1 MKRLI
6 ALFLTLALLVSCVP
20 AALAAEDEVP
30 EETPALLE
38 QYEAEEETTE
48 TTEESTEAE
57 PVVTEATEEATEAAT
72 EATEAATEATTEAT
86 EATEAATEATEEA
99 TEATTEAT
107 EVTEETTEAT
117 TEETTE
123 EATEETSALLEEEE
137 PEEVPEEEEEEQDPA
152 MAMLKGLT
160 TETEK
165 AWSDAPTNVYVKQ
178 TAAKKLYI
186 SWDASRYAS
195 SFVVYEVKYNSYG
208 EATGVKKVG
217 TTNSTSIT
225 ITVSRGTHVY
235 GIFPCSR
242 TGGKG
247 DLGDPAIAAYNV
259 TTQNWRKAPAITAQ
273 QDTER
278 ENRIIVKC
286 KFVNDAVGYLL
297 SVNGNTYFF
306 DNDGVIIKEKCEIKN
321 EDAPKA
327 EFSEPVIEKA
337 GFNGFR
343 LAVTFTDMDKF
354 TSYPL
359 EVTGAAIGV
368 VDSKNNL
375 DYGKLAKTV
384 KVKMTPQWV
393 KAPKLT
399 VQQSSSVEPK
409 VRLWVKFTGE
419 PDYINIYEG
428 KNYLGCVSVD
438 EDDYGDGVGI
448 TVDAGTTGSHSYK
461 VIPSAD
467 QYGRET
473 FGKAS
478 AAKKVNVKIKWM
490 TDKIKV
496 TARETEAGK
505 VSLSWVPMDGIS
517 EYEVWYKVGKNPEQ
531 QVGNGTTSYS
541 YMNISGVQRGV
552 KYTFT
557 VKPVYNGK
565 VGKGGS
571 VTITPKLKDQRPTYR
586 ALLIGN
592 TYGGDLPGCDRDARS
607 MASLLGTMTATPYKV
622 TTKLDVTASTIKS
635 SIASAFSGAQS
646 TDVSL
651 FYYSGHGATNTGKLV
666 GTNNTYLS
674 FSELRTALDKIPGDK
689 IVILDSCYSGNAIN
703 KSEGEA
709 TEADMEAYVNAA
721 MEAFSNEA
729 MSKSGELA
737 AGRYY
742 VMTACRK
749 TQTSASITKYSG
761 ESYGLF
767 TNCFEQACGWDELN
781 SSRLSMSADANG
793 DGKVTLSEAYNKT
806 DALVKQFKKNNSYLD
821 IEQITAVNPASSS
834 FVLFGRK

>member
-1 MKRLI
+1 MKRFI

-38 QYEAEEETTE
+38 EYEAEEETTE

-57 PVVTEATEEATEAAT
+57 PVVTEAAGEATEAAT
-72 EATEAATEATTEAT
+72 EATEAATEAT

-99 TEATTEAT
+99 TEAATEAT

-137 PEEVPEEEEEEQDPA
+137 PEEEPEEEEEELDPA

-178 TAAKKLYI
+178 TAANKLYI
-186 SWDASRYAS
+186 SWNASRYAS

-208 EATGVKKVG
+208 QATGVKKVG
-217 TTNSTSIT
+217 ATNSTSIT

-247 DLGDPAIAAYNV
+247 DLGNPVKFKV
-259 TTQNWRKAPAITAQ
+259 TTAAQNWRKAPTITAK
-273 QDTER
+273 QDTVN
-278 ENRIIVKC
+278 ENTVVVSC
-286 KFVNDAVGYLL
+286 KFVDDAVAYQLEI
-297 SVNGNTYFF
+297 
-306 DNDGVIIKEKCEIKN
+306 DGSIYKFNSAGAIVKEECVIKD
-321 EDAPKA
+321 DAP
-327 EFSEPVIEKA
+327 EVEISEPVIDKA
-337 GFNGFR
+337 TFKGFT
-343 LAVTFTDMDKF
+343 LHLTFSNMDKF
-354 TSYPL
+354 TSYPVD
-359 EVTGAAIGV
+359 VTGAAVGV
-368 VDSKNNL
+368 VDSNGTREC
-375 DYGKLAKTV
+375 GKQAKTV

-399 VQQSSSVEPK
+399 VRQSSSVEPK
-409 VRLWVKFTGE
+409 VRLWVDFTGE
-419 PDYINIYEG
+419 PDYLNIYEG
-428 KNYLGCVSVD
+428 KNYLFYVDVS
-438 EDDYGDGVGI
+438 EDSYGNGMGI
-448 TVDAGTTGSHSYK
+448 TLDAGTTGSHSYK
-461 VIPSAD
+461 VIPSSN

-496 TARETEAGK
+496 TAKETQAGK

-531 QVGNGTTSYS
+531 QIGNGTTSYS

-571 VTITPKLKDQRPTYR
+571 VTITPKLKTQGPTYR

-592 TYGGDLPGCDRDARS
+592 TYGGDLPGCDRDANS

-622 TTKLDVTASTIKS
+622 TKKLNASASTIKS
-635 SIASAFSGAQS
+635 SISSAFSGATS

-651 FYYSGHGATNTGKLV
+651 FYYSGHGVSTSGSLV
-666 GTNNTYLS
+666 GNDYSTLS
-674 FSELRTALDKIPGDK
+674 FSELRSALDRIPGDK

-703 KSEGEA
+703 KGSESEV

-721 MEAFSNEA
+721 MEAFSNDEIE
-729 MSKSGELA
+729 KSGELA
-737 AGRYY
+737 SGRYY

-749 TQTSASITKYSG
+749 DQTSLSVSSNSGKYV
-761 ESYGLF
+761 GLF
-767 TNCFEQACGWDELN
+767 TYCFEQACGWDELN
-781 SSRLSMSADANG
+781 NRRLNMSADSNG
-793 DGKVTLSEAYNKT
+793 NKKITLNEAFQKT
-806 DALVKQFKKNNSYLD
+806 SSLVKSIRPNGQV
-821 IEQITAVNPASSS
+821 TRVNPEYSS

>member
-1 MKRLI
+1 MKRFI

-38 QYEAEEETTE
+38 EYEAEEETTE

-57 PVVTEATEEATEAAT
+57 PVVTEAAGEATEAAT
-72 EATEAATEATTEAT
+72 EATEAATEAT

-99 TEATTEAT
+99 TEAATEAT
-107 EVTEETTEAT
+107 EVTEETAEAT

-137 PEEVPEEEEEEQDPA
+137 PEEEPEEEEEELDPA

-165 AWSDAPTNVYVKQ
+165 AWSDAPTNVYMKQ
-178 TAAKKLYI
+178 TAANKLYI

-208 EATGVKKVG
+208 QATGVKKVG
-217 TTNSTSIT
+217 ATNSTSIT
-225 ITVSRGTHVY
+225 ITVSKGAHVY

-242 TGGKG
+242 AGGKG
-247 DLGDPAIAAYNV
+247 DLGDPAVAAYNV
-259 TTQNWRKAPAITAQ
+259 TTQNWRKAPTITAQ
-273 QDTER
+273 QDTAY
-278 ENRIIVKC
+278 ENTIIVKC
-286 KFVNDAVGYLL
+286 KYVNDAVGYIL
-297 SVNGNTYFF
+297 NIAGNLYVY
-306 DNDGVIIKEKCEIKN
+306 DADGDIVEDKCVIQ
-321 EDAPKA
+321 EDAPKIVID
-327 EFSEPVIEKA
+327 EVDESETEKA
-337 GFNGFR
+337 AFSGF
-343 LAVTFTDMDKF
+343 VKSYTFVGDKF
-354 TSYPL
+354 TDYIVSL
-359 EVTGAAIGV
+359 TGVAVGV
-368 VDSKNNL
+368 VDGEGSL
-375 DYGKLAKTV
+375 DYGKEAKTV

-531 QVGNGTTSYS
+531 QIGNGTTSYS

-571 VTITPKLKDQRPTYR
+571 VTITPKLKASAQRPTYR

-651 FYYSGHGATNTGKLV
+651 FYYSGHGVSTSGSLV
-666 GTNNTYLS
+666 GTNRTYLS
-674 FSELRTALDKIPGDK
+674 FSELRKALDKIPGDK

-703 KSEGEA
+703 KSEGEV

-721 MEAFSNEA
+721 MEAFSNDAVE
-729 MSKSGELA
+729 KSGELA
-737 AGRYY
+737 SGRYY

-749 TQTSASITKYSG
+749 DQESLTVSIDGGYV
-761 ESYGLF
+761 GLF
-767 TNCFEQACGWDELN
+767 TYCFEQACGWDELN
-781 SSRLSMSADANG
+781 SSRLSMSADSNG
-793 DGKVTLSEAYNKT
+793 DKKITLNEAYNKT
-806 DALVKQFKKNNSYLD
+806 SALVKSIRPNGQV
-821 IEQITAVNPASSS
+821 TRVNPEYSS

>member
-1 MKRLI
+1 MKRFI

-38 QYEAEEETTE
+38 EYEAEEETTE

-57 PVVTEATEEATEAAT
+57 PVVTEATEGATEAAT
-72 EATEAATEATTEAT
+72 EATEAATEATEAT
-86 EATEAATEATEEA
+86 EAVTEATEEA
-99 TEATTEAT
+99 TEAATEAT

-123 EATEETSALLEEEE
+123 ATTEETSALLEEEE
-137 PEEVPEEEEEEQDPA
+137 PEEEPEEEEEELDPA

-165 AWSDAPTNVYVKQ
+165 AWSDAPTNVYMKQ
-178 TAAKKLYI
+178 TAANKLYI

-208 EATGVKKVG
+208 QATGVKKVG
-217 TTNSTSIT
+217 ATNSTSIT
-225 ITVSRGTHVY
+225 ITVSKGAHVY

-247 DLGDPAIAAYNV
+247 DLGDPAVAAYNV
-259 TTQNWRKAPAITAQ
+259 TTQNWRKAPTITAQ

-297 SVNGNTYFF
+297 SVNGNTYLF

-409 VRLWVKFTGE
+409 VRLRVDFTGE

-428 KNYLGCVSVD
+428 KNYLGRVSVD
-438 EDDYGDGVGI
+438 NGDYGNGVGI
-448 TVDAGTTGSHSYK
+448 ILDAGTTGSHSYK
-461 VIPSAD
+461 VIPSSN

-496 TARETEAGK
+496 TAKETQAGK
-505 VSLSWVPMDGIS
+505 VSLSWVPIDGIS

-541 YMNISGVQRGV
+541 YMNISGVHSGV

-571 VTITPKLKDQRPTYR
+571 VSITPKLKAGAQSPTYR

-592 TYGGDLPGCDRDARS
+592 TYGGDLPGCDRDAKS

-651 FYYSGHGATNTGKLV
+651 FYYSGHGVSTSGSLV
-666 GTNNTYLS
+666 GTNSTYLS
-674 FSELRTALDKIPGDK
+674 FSELRKALDKIPGDK

-703 KSEGEA
+703 KGSESEV

-721 MEAFSNEA
+721 MEAFSNDEIE
-729 MSKSGELA
+729 KSGELA
-737 AGRYY
+737 SGRYY

-749 TQTSASITKYSG
+749 DQTSLSVSSNSGKYV
-761 ESYGLF
+761 GLF
-767 TNCFEQACGWDELN
+767 TYCFEQACGWDELN
-781 SSRLSMSADANG
+781 SSRLSMSADSNG
-793 DGKVTLSEAYNKT
+793 DKKITLNEAYNKT
-806 DALVKQFKKNNSYLD
+806 SALVKS
-821 IEQITAVNPASSS
+821 IEPNGQVTRVNPEYSSL
-834 FVLFGRK
+834 VLFGRK

>member
-6 ALFLTLALLVSCVP
+6 AFFLTLALLVSCVP

-38 QYEAEEETTE
+38 EYEAEAETTEATEEPTEAVPAVTEAAEEATEAPTEATEAATEATE
-48 TTEESTEAE
+48 TTEAA
-57 PVVTEATEEATEAAT
+57 TEATEEATEAAT
-72 EATEAATEATTEAT
+72 EATE
-86 EATEAATEATEEA
+86 
-99 TEATTEAT
+99 
-107 EVTEETTEAT
+107 VTEETTEAT
-117 TEETTE
+117 VEETTE

-137 PEEVPEEEEEEQDPA
+137 PDEEPDPT
-152 MAMLKGLT
+152 MAMLKSLT

-165 AWSDAPTNVYVKQ
+165 AWSDAPTNVYMKQ
-178 TAAKKLYI
+178 TAANKLYF
-186 SWDASRYAS
+186 SWDASAYAS
-195 SFVVYEVKYNSYG
+195 SFLIYEVKYNSYG

-217 TTNSTSIT
+217 VTNNRSVT
-225 ITVSRGTHVY
+225 ITVSKGTHVY

-242 TGGKG
+242 AGGKG
-247 DLGDPAIAAYNV
+247 STGDPAVAAYNV
-259 TTQNWRKAPAITAQ
+259 TTQNWRKAPTITAQ
-273 QDTER
+273 QDTVY
-278 ENRIIVKC
+278 ENTVIVKC

-297 SVNGNTYFF
+297 SVDDNVYVF
-306 DNDGVIIKEKCEIKN
+306 DSDGAIVKEKCEIKN

-327 EFSEPVIEKA
+327 EFSEPVIDKA
-337 GFNGFR
+337 AFDGFR

-354 TSYPL
+354 TEYPL
-359 EVTGAAIGV
+359 EVSGAAIGV
-368 VDSKNNL
+368 VDSENNL

-409 VRLWVKFTGE
+409 VRLWVDFTGE

-428 KNYLGCVSVD
+428 KNYLGYVDVS
-438 EDDYGDGVGI
+438 EDNYGSGI
-448 TVDAGTTGSHSYK
+448 SITLDAGTTGSHSYK
-461 VIPSAD
+461 VIPSSN
-467 QYGRET
+467 QYGREA

-478 AAKKVNVKIKWM
+478 ATKKVNVKIKWM

-496 TARETEAGK
+496 TAKETEVGK

-517 EYEVWYKVGKNPEQ
+517 EYEVWYKVGKYEAKIDNT
-531 QVGNGTTSYS
+531 NYT
-541 YMNISGVQRGV
+541 YMNISGVERGT

-571 VTITPKLKDQRPTYR
+571 VTITPKLKAQGPTYR

-592 TYGGDLPGCDRDARS
+592 TYDGDLPGCDRDAKS

-635 SIASAFSGAQS
+635 SISSAFSGAKEG
-646 TDVSL
+646 DVSL
-651 FYYSGHGATNTGKLV
+651 FYYSGHGVTNTGKLV
-666 GTNNTYLS
+666 GTNSTYLS
-674 FSELRTALDKIPGDK
+674 FAELRTALDKIPGDK

-721 MEAFSNEA
+721 MEAFSNNVT
-729 MSKSGELA
+729 SKSGELA
-737 AGRYY
+737 SGKYY

-749 TQTSASITKYSG
+749 TQTSASISESSG
-761 ESYGLF
+761 KSYGLF
-767 TNCFEQACGWDELN
+767 TKCFEQACGWDELN

-793 DGKVTLSEAYNKT
+793 DGKVTLNEAYNKT
-806 DALVKQFKKNNSYLD
+806 DALVKQYKSSHSYLD
-821 IEQITAVNPASSS
+821 IEQVTAVNPTSSS

>member
-1 MKRLI
+1 MKRFI

-38 QYEAEEETTE
+38 EYEAEEETTE

-57 PVVTEATEEATEAAT
+57 PVVTEAAGEATEAAT
-72 EATEAATEATTEAT
+72 EATEAATEAT

-99 TEATTEAT
+99 TEAATEAT

-137 PEEVPEEEEEEQDPA
+137 PEEEPEEEEEELDPA

-178 TAAKKLYI
+178 TAANKLYI

-208 EATGVKKVG
+208 QATGVKKVG
-217 TTNSTSIT
+217 ATNSTSIT
-225 ITVSRGTHVY
+225 ITVSRGAHVY

-247 DLGDPAIAAYNV
+247 DLGDPAVAAYNV
-259 TTQNWRKAPAITAQ
+259 TTQNWRKAPTITAQ
-273 QDTER
+273 QDTAY
-278 ENRIIVKC
+278 ENTIIVKC
-286 KFVNDAVGYLL
+286 KYVNDAVGYIL
-297 SVNGNTYFF
+297 NIAGNLYVY
-306 DNDGVIIKEKCEIKN
+306 DADGDIVEDKCVIQEDTPKIVIN
-321 EDAPKA
+321 EVD
-327 EFSEPVIEKA
+327 ESETEKA
-337 GFNGFR
+337 AFSGF
-343 LAVTFTDMDKF
+343 VKSYTFVGDKF
-354 TSYPL
+354 TDYIVS
-359 EVTGAAIGV
+359 VTGVAVGV
-368 VDSKNNL
+368 VDGEGSL
-375 DYGKLAKTV
+375 DYGKEAKTV

-399 VQQSSSVEPK
+399 VRQSSSVEPK
-409 VRLWVKFTGE
+409 VRLWVEFTGE

-438 EDDYGDGVGI
+438 KDDYGDGVGI

-571 VTITPKLKDQRPTYR
+571 VTITPKLKTQGPTYR

-592 TYGGDLPGCDRDARS
+592 TYGGDLPGCDRDAES

-651 FYYSGHGATNTGKLV
+651 FYYSGHGVSTSGSLV
-666 GTNNTYLS
+666 GTNRTYLS
-674 FSELRTALDKIPGDK
+674 FSELRKALDKIPGDK

-703 KSEGEA
+703 KSEGEV

-721 MEAFSNEA
+721 MEAFSNDAVE
-729 MSKSGELA
+729 KSGELA
-737 AGRYY
+737 SGRYY

-749 TQTSASITKYSG
+749 DQKSLTVPIDG
-761 ESYGLF
+761 EYVGLF
-767 TNCFEQACGWDELN
+767 TCCFEQACGWDEPN
-781 SSRLSMSADANG
+781 SSRLSMSADSNG
-793 DGKVTLSEAYNKT
+793 DKKITLNEAYNKT
-806 DALVKQFKKNNSYLD
+806 SALVKSIRPNGQV
-821 IEQITAVNPASSS
+821 TRVNPEGSS

>member
-38 QYEAEEETTE
+38 EYEAEEETTE

-57 PVVTEATEEATEAAT
+57 PVVTEATEGATEAAT
-72 EATEAATEATTEAT
+72 EATEAATEAT

-99 TEATTEAT
+99 TEAATEAT

-137 PEEVPEEEEEEQDPA
+137 PEEVPEEEEEELDPA

-178 TAAKKLYI
+178 TAANKLYI

-208 EATGVKKVG
+208 QATGVKKVG
-217 TTNSTSIT
+217 ATNSTSIT

-247 DLGDPAIAAYNV
+247 DLGNPVQFKV
-259 TTQNWRKAPAITAQ
+259 TTSAQNWRKAPTITAK
-273 QDTER
+273 QDTVN
-278 ENRIIVKC
+278 ENTVVVSC
-286 KFVNDAVGYLL
+286 KFVDDAVAYQLEI
-297 SVNGNTYFF
+297 
-306 DNDGVIIKEKCEIKN
+306 DGSIYKFNSAGAMVKEECVIKD
-321 EDAPKA
+321 DAP
-327 EFSEPVIEKA
+327 EVEISEPVIDKA
-337 GFNGFR
+337 TFKGFT
-343 LAVTFTDMDKF
+343 LHLTFSNMDKF
-354 TSYPL
+354 TSYPVD
-359 EVTGAAIGV
+359 VTGAAVGV
-368 VDSKNNL
+368 VDSNGTREC
-375 DYGKLAKTV
+375 GKQAKTI

-409 VRLWVKFTGE
+409 VRLWVDFTGE

-428 KNYLGCVSVD
+428 KNYLCCVPVD
-438 EDDYGDGVGI
+438 EDDYGDGIGI
-448 TVDAGTTGSHSYK
+448 ILDAGTTGSHSYK
-461 VIPSAD
+461 VIPSSN

-496 TARETEAGK
+496 TAKETQAGK

-571 VTITPKLKDQRPTYR
+571 VTITPKLKTQGPTYR

-592 TYGGDLPGCDRDARS
+592 TYGGDLPGCDRDANS
-607 MASLLGTMTATPYKV
+607 MASLLGTMTATPYKI
-622 TTKLDVTASTIKS
+622 TKKLNASASTIKS
-635 SIASAFSGAQS
+635 SISSAFSGATS

-651 FYYSGHGATNTGKLV
+651 FYYSGHGVSTSGSLV
-666 GTNNTYLS
+666 GNDYSTLS
-674 FSELRTALDKIPGDK
+674 FSELRSALDRIPGDK

-703 KSEGEA
+703 KGSESEV

-721 MEAFSNEA
+721 MEAFSNDEIE
-729 MSKSGELA
+729 KSGELA
-737 AGRYY
+737 SGRYY

-749 TQTSASITKYSG
+749 DQTSLSVSSNSGKYV
-761 ESYGLF
+761 GLF
-767 TNCFEQACGWDELN
+767 TYCFEQACGWDELN
-781 SSRLSMSADANG
+781 NRRLNMSADSNG
-793 DGKVTLSEAYNKT
+793 NKKITLNEAFQKT
-806 DALVKQFKKNNSYLD
+806 SSLVKSIRPNGQV
-821 IEQITAVNPASSS
+821 TRVNPEYSS

>member
-1 MKRLI
+1 MKRFI

-38 QYEAEEETTE
+38 EYEAEEETTE

-57 PVVTEATEEATEAAT
+57 PVVTEAAGEATEVAT
-72 EATEAATEATTEAT
+72 EATEAATEAA

-99 TEATTEAT
+99 TEAATEAT

-117 TEETTE
+117 AEETTE

-137 PEEVPEEEEEEQDPA
+137 PEEEPEEEEEELDPA

-165 AWSDAPTNVYVKQ
+165 AWSDAPTNVYMKQ
-178 TAAKKLYI
+178 TAANKLYI

-208 EATGVKKVG
+208 QATGVKKVG
-217 TTNSTSIT
+217 ATNSTSIT

-247 DLGDPAIAAYNV
+247 DLGDPAVAAYNV
-259 TTQNWRKAPAITAQ
+259 TTQNWRKAPTITAQ
-273 QDTER
+273 QDTAY
-278 ENRIIVKC
+278 ENTIIVKC
-286 KFVNDAVGYLL
+286 KYVNDAVGYIL
-297 SVNGNTYFF
+297 NIAGNLYVY
-306 DNDGVIIKEKCEIKN
+306 DADGDIVEDKCVIQ
-321 EDAPKA
+321 EDTPKIVID
-327 EFSEPVIEKA
+327 EVDESETEKA
-337 GFNGFR
+337 AFSGF
-343 LAVTFTDMDKF
+343 VKSYTFVGDKF
-354 TSYPL
+354 TDYIVS
-359 EVTGAAIGV
+359 VTGVAVGV
-368 VDSKNNL
+368 VDGEGSL
-375 DYGKLAKTV
+375 DYGKEAKTV

-399 VQQSSSVEPK
+399 VRQSSSVEPK
-409 VRLWVKFTGE
+409 VRLWVDFTGE

-428 KNYLGCVSVD
+428 KNYLCCVPVD
-438 EDDYGDGVGI
+438 EDDYGDGIGI
-448 TVDAGTTGSHSYK
+448 ILDAGTTGSHSYK
-461 VIPSAD
+461 AIPSAY

-496 TARETEAGK
+496 TAKETEAGK

-517 EYEVWYKVGKNPEQ
+517 EYQVWYKVGKNPEQ

-571 VTITPKLKDQRPTYR
+571 VTITPKLKTQGPTYR

-592 TYGGDLPGCDRDARS
+592 TYGGDLPGCDRDAES

-651 FYYSGHGATNTGKLV
+651 FYYSGHGVSTSGSLV
-666 GTNNTYLS
+666 GTNSTYLS
-674 FSELRTALDKIPGDK
+674 FSELRKALDKIPGDK

-703 KSEGEA
+703 KSEGEV

-721 MEAFSNEA
+721 MEAFSNDAVE
-729 MSKSGELA
+729 KSGELA
-737 AGRYY
+737 SGRYY

-749 TQTSASITKYSG
+749 DQKSLTVSIDG
-761 ESYGLF
+761 EYVGLF
-767 TNCFEQACGWDELN
+767 TYCFEQACGWDEPN
-781 SSRLSMSADANG
+781 SSRLSMSADSNG
-793 DGKVTLSEAYNKT
+793 DKKITLNEAYNKT
-806 DALVKQFKKNNSYLD
+806 SALVKSIRPNGQV
-821 IEQITAVNPASSS
+821 TRVNPEGSS

>member
-1 MKRLI
+1 MKRFI

-38 QYEAEEETTE
+38 EYEAEEETTE

-57 PVVTEATEEATEAAT
+57 PVVTEAAGEATEAAT
-72 EATEAATEATTEAT
+72 EATEAATEAT

-99 TEATTEAT
+99 TEAATEAT

-137 PEEVPEEEEEEQDPA
+137 PEEEPEEEEEELDPA
-152 MAMLKGLT
+152 MAMLRGLT

-178 TAAKKLYI
+178 TAANKLYI

-217 TTNSTSIT
+217 ATNSTSIT

-247 DLGDPAIAAYNV
+247 KLGNPVKFKV
-259 TTQNWRKAPAITAQ
+259 TTAAQNWRKAPTITAK
-273 QDTER
+273 QDTVN
-278 ENRIIVKC
+278 ENTVVVSC
-286 KFVNDAVGYLL
+286 KFVDDAVAYQLEI
-297 SVNGNTYFF
+297 
-306 DNDGVIIKEKCEIKN
+306 DGSIYKFNSAGAIVKEECVIKD
-321 EDAPKA
+321 DAP
-327 EFSEPVIEKA
+327 EVEISEPVIDKA
-337 GFNGFR
+337 TFKGFT
-343 LAVTFTDMDKF
+343 LHLTFSNMDKF
-354 TSYPL
+354 TDYTVD
-359 EVTGAAIGV
+359 VTGEAVGV
-368 VDSKNNL
+368 VDSNGIREC
-375 DYGKLAKTV
+375 GKQAKTI

-399 VQQSSSVEPK
+399 VRQSSSVEPK
-409 VRLWVKFTGE
+409 VRLWVDFTGE
-419 PDYINIYEG
+419 PDYLNIYEG
-428 KNYLGCVSVD
+428 KNYLFYVDVS
-438 EDDYGDGVGI
+438 EDSYGNGMGI
-448 TVDAGTTGSHSYK
+448 TLDAGTTGSHSYK
-461 VIPSAD
+461 VIPSSN

-496 TARETEAGK
+496 TAKETQAGK

-517 EYEVWYKVGKNPEQ
+517 EYQVWCKVGKNPEQ
-531 QVGNGTTSYS
+531 QIGNGTTSYS
-541 YMNISGVQRGV
+541 YMNISGVRRGV

-571 VTITPKLKDQRPTYR
+571 VTITPKLKTQGPTYR

-592 TYGGDLPGCDRDARS
+592 TYGGDLPGCDRDANS

-622 TTKLDVTASTIKS
+622 TKKLNASASTIKS
-635 SIASAFSGAQS
+635 SISSAFSGATS

-651 FYYSGHGATNTGKLV
+651 FYYSGHGVSTSGSLV
-666 GTNNTYLS
+666 GNDYSTLS
-674 FSELRTALDKIPGDK
+674 FSELRSALDRIPGDK

-703 KSEGEA
+703 KGSESEV

-721 MEAFSNEA
+721 MEAFSNDEIE
-729 MSKSGELA
+729 KSGELA
-737 AGRYY
+737 SGRYY

-749 TQTSASITKYSG
+749 DQTSLSVSSNSGKYV
-761 ESYGLF
+761 GLF
-767 TNCFEQACGWDELN
+767 TYCFEQACGWDELN
-781 SSRLSMSADANG
+781 NRRLNMSADSNG
-793 DGKVTLSEAYNKT
+793 NKKITLNEAFQKT
-806 DALVKQFKKNNSYLD
+806 SSLVKSIRPNGQV
-821 IEQITAVNPASSS
+821 TRVNPEYSS

>member
-1 MKRLI
+1 MKRFI

-38 QYEAEEETTE
+38 EYEAEEETTE

-57 PVVTEATEEATEAAT
+57 PVVTEAAGEATEAAT
-72 EATEAATEATTEAT
+72 EATEAATEAT

-99 TEATTEAT
+99 TEAATEAT

-137 PEEVPEEEEEEQDPA
+137 PEEEPEEEEEELDPA
-152 MAMLKGLT
+152 MAMLRGLT

-178 TAAKKLYI
+178 TAANKLYI

-217 TTNSTSIT
+217 ATNSTSIT

-247 DLGDPAIAAYNV
+247 KLGNPVKFKV
-259 TTQNWRKAPAITAQ
+259 TTAAQNWRKAPTITAK
-273 QDTER
+273 QDTVN
-278 ENRIIVKC
+278 ENTVVVSC
-286 KFVNDAVGYLL
+286 KFVDDAVAYQLEI
-297 SVNGNTYFF
+297 
-306 DNDGVIIKEKCEIKN
+306 DGSIYKFNSAGAIVKEECVIKD
-321 EDAPKA
+321 DAP
-327 EFSEPVIEKA
+327 EVEISEPVIDKA
-337 GFNGFR
+337 TFKGFT
-343 LAVTFTDMDKF
+343 LHLTFSNMDKF
-354 TSYPL
+354 TDYTVD
-359 EVTGAAIGV
+359 VTGEAVGV
-368 VDSKNNL
+368 VDSNGIREC
-375 DYGKLAKTV
+375 GKQAKTI

-399 VQQSSSVEPK
+399 VRQSSSVEPK
-409 VRLWVKFTGE
+409 VRLWVDFTGE
-419 PDYINIYEG
+419 PDYLNIYEG
-428 KNYLGCVSVD
+428 KNYLFYVDVS
-438 EDDYGDGVGI
+438 EDSYGNGMGI
-448 TVDAGTTGSHSYK
+448 TLDAGTTGSHSYK
-461 VIPSAD
+461 VIPSSN

-496 TARETEAGK
+496 TAKETEAGK

-517 EYEVWYKVGKNPEQ
+517 EYQVWCKVGKNPEQ
-531 QVGNGTTSYS
+531 QIGNGTTSYS
-541 YMNISGVQRGV
+541 YMNISGVRRGV

-571 VTITPKLKDQRPTYR
+571 VAITPKLKTQGPTYR

-592 TYGGDLPGCDRDARS
+592 TYGGDLPGCDRDANS
-607 MASLLGTMTATPYKV
+607 MVSLLGTMTATPYKI
-622 TTKLDVTASTIKS
+622 TKKLNASASTIKS
-635 SIASAFSGAQS
+635 SISSAFSGATS

-651 FYYSGHGATNTGKLV
+651 FYYSGHGVSTSGSLV
-666 GTNNTYLS
+666 GNDYSTLS
-674 FSELRTALDKIPGDK
+674 FSELRSALDRIPGDK

-703 KSEGEA
+703 KGSESEV

-721 MEAFSNEA
+721 MEAFSNDEIE
-729 MSKSGELA
+729 KSGELA
-737 AGRYY
+737 SGRYY

-749 TQTSASITKYSG
+749 DQTSLSVSSNSGKYV
-761 ESYGLF
+761 GLF
-767 TNCFEQACGWDELN
+767 TYCFEQACGWDELN
-781 SSRLSMSADANG
+781 NRRLNMSADSNG
-793 DGKVTLSEAYNKT
+793 NKKITLNEAFQKT
-806 DALVKQFKKNNSYLD
+806 SSLVKSIRPNGQV
-821 IEQITAVNPASSS
+821 TRVNPEGSS

>member
-1 MKRLI
+1 MKRFI

-38 QYEAEEETTE
+38 EYEAEEETTE

-57 PVVTEATEEATEAAT
+57 PVVTEAAGEATEAAT
-72 EATEAATEATTEAT
+72 EATEAATEAT

-99 TEATTEAT
+99 TEAATEAT

-137 PEEVPEEEEEEQDPA
+137 PEEEPEEEEEELDPA

-165 AWSDAPTNVYVKQ
+165 AWSDAPTNVYMKQ
-178 TAAKKLYI
+178 TAANKLYI

-208 EATGVKKVG
+208 QATGVKKVG
-217 TTNSTSIT
+217 ATNSTSIT
-225 ITVSRGTHVY
+225 ITVSKGAHVY

-247 DLGDPAIAAYNV
+247 DLGDPAVAAYNV
-259 TTQNWRKAPAITAQ
+259 TTQNWRKAPTITAQ
-273 QDTER
+273 QDTAY
-278 ENRIIVKC
+278 ENTVIVKC
-286 KFVNDAVGYLL
+286 KYVNDAVGYIL
-297 SVNGNTYFF
+297 NIAGNLYVY
-306 DNDGVIIKEKCEIKN
+306 DADGDIVEDKCVIQ
-321 EDAPKA
+321 EDAPKIVID
-327 EFSEPVIEKA
+327 EVDESETEKA
-337 GFNGFR
+337 AFSGF
-343 LAVTFTDMDKF
+343 VKSYTFVGDKF
-354 TSYPL
+354 TDYIVS
-359 EVTGAAIGV
+359 VTGVAVGV
-368 VDSKNNL
+368 VDGEGSL
-375 DYGKLAKTV
+375 DYGKEAKTV

-409 VRLWVKFTGE
+409 VRLWVEFTGE

-541 YMNISGVQRGV
+541 YMNISGVRRGV

-557 VKPVYNGK
+557 VKPVHNGK

-571 VTITPKLKDQRPTYR
+571 VTITPKLKAGAQSPTYR

-592 TYGGDLPGCDRDARS
+592 TYDGDLPGCDRDAKS

-651 FYYSGHGATNTGKLV
+651 FYYSGHGVSTSGSLV
-666 GTNNTYLS
+666 GTNSTYLS
-674 FSELRTALDKIPGDK
+674 FSELRKALDKIPGDK

-703 KSEGEA
+703 KGSESEV

-721 MEAFSNEA
+721 MEAFSNDEIE
-729 MSKSGELA
+729 KSGELA
-737 AGRYY
+737 SGRYY

-749 TQTSASITKYSG
+749 DQTSLSVSSNSGKYV
-761 ESYGLF
+761 GLF
-767 TNCFEQACGWDELN
+767 TYCFEQACGWDELN
-781 SSRLSMSADANG
+781 SSRLSMSADSNG
-793 DGKVTLSEAYNKT
+793 DKKITLNEAYNKT
-806 DALVKQFKKNNSYLD
+806 SALVKS
-821 IEQITAVNPASSS
+821 IEPNGQVTRVNPEYSS

>member
-1 MKRLI
+1 MKRFI

-38 QYEAEEETTE
+38 EYEAEEETTE

-57 PVVTEATEEATEAAT
+57 PVVTEAAGEATEAAT
-72 EATEAATEATTEAT
+72 EATEAATEAT

-99 TEATTEAT
+99 TEAATEAT

-137 PEEVPEEEEEEQDPA
+137 PEEEPEEEEEELDPA
-152 MAMLKGLT
+152 MAMLKSLT

-178 TAAKKLYI
+178 TAANKLYI

-208 EATGVKKVG
+208 QATGVKKVG
-217 TTNSTSIT
+217 ATNSTSIT

-247 DLGDPAIAAYNV
+247 DLGNPVKFKV
-259 TTQNWRKAPAITAQ
+259 TTAAQNWRKAPTITAK
-273 QDTER
+273 QDTVN
-278 ENRIIVKC
+278 ENTVVVSC
-286 KFVNDAVGYLL
+286 KFVDDAVAYQLEI
-297 SVNGNTYFF
+297 
-306 DNDGVIIKEKCEIKN
+306 DGSIYKFNSAGAIVKEECVIKD
-321 EDAPKA
+321 DAP
-327 EFSEPVIEKA
+327 EVEISEPVIDKA
-337 GFNGFR
+337 TFNGFT
-343 LAVTFTDMDKF
+343 LHLTFSNMDKF
-354 TSYPL
+354 TSYPVD
-359 EVTGAAIGV
+359 VTGEAVGV
-368 VDSKNNL
+368 VDSNGTREC
-375 DYGKLAKTV
+375 GKQAKTI

-409 VRLWVKFTGE
+409 VRLWVDFTGE
-419 PDYINIYEG
+419 PDYLNIYEG
-428 KNYLGCVSVD
+428 KNYLFYVDVS
-438 EDDYGDGVGI
+438 EDSYGNGMGI
-448 TVDAGTTGSHSYK
+448 TLDAGTTGSHSYK
-461 VIPSAD
+461 VIPSSN

-496 TARETEAGK
+496 TAKETQAGK

-571 VTITPKLKDQRPTYR
+571 VTITPKLKAGAQSPTYR

-592 TYGGDLPGCDRDARS
+592 TYGGDLPGCDRDAKS

-651 FYYSGHGATNTGKLV
+651 FYYSGHGVSTSGSLV
-666 GTNNTYLS
+666 GTNSTYLS
-674 FSELRTALDKIPGDK
+674 FSELRKALDKIPGDK

-703 KSEGEA
+703 KGSESEV

-721 MEAFSNEA
+721 MEAFSNDEIE
-729 MSKSGELA
+729 KSGELA
-737 AGRYY
+737 SGRYY

-749 TQTSASITKYSG
+749 DQTSLSVSSNSGKYV
-761 ESYGLF
+761 GLF
-767 TNCFEQACGWDELN
+767 TYCFEQACGWDELN
-781 SSRLSMSADANG
+781 NRRLNMSADSNG
-793 DGKVTLSEAYNKT
+793 DKKITLNEAYNKT
-806 DALVKQFKKNNSYLD
+806 SALVKS
-821 IEQITAVNPASSS
+821 IEPNGQVTRVNPEYSS

>member
-1 MKRLI
+1 MKRFI

-38 QYEAEEETTE
+38 EYEAEEETTE

-57 PVVTEATEEATEAAT
+57 PVVTEAAGEATEAAT
-72 EATEAATEATTEAT
+72 EATEAATEAT

-99 TEATTEAT
+99 TEAATEAT

-137 PEEVPEEEEEEQDPA
+137 PEEEPEEEEEELDPA

-178 TAAKKLYI
+178 TAANKLYI

-259 TTQNWRKAPAITAQ
+259 TTQNWRKAPTITAQ

-297 SVNGNTYFF
+297 SVNGNTYLF

-409 VRLWVKFTGE
+409 VRLRVDFTGE

-428 KNYLGCVSVD
+428 KNYLGRVSVD
-438 EDDYGDGVGI
+438 NGDYGNGVGI
-448 TVDAGTTGSHSYK
+448 ILDAGTTGSHSYK
-461 VIPSAD
+461 VIPSSN

-496 TARETEAGK
+496 TAKETEVGK

-541 YMNISGVQRGV
+541 YMNISGVRRGV

-571 VTITPKLKDQRPTYR
+571 VAITPKLKTQGPTYR

-592 TYGGDLPGCDRDARS
+592 TYGGDLPGCDLDANS
-607 MASLLGTMTATPYKV
+607 MASLLGTMSATPYKV
-622 TTKLDVTASTIKS
+622 TKKLNASASTIKS
-635 SIASAFSGAQS
+635 SISKAFSGAQS

-651 FYYSGHGATNTGKLV
+651 FYYSGHGVSTSGSLV
-666 GTNNTYLS
+666 GNDYSTLS
-674 FSELRTALDKIPGDK
+674 FSELRSALDRIPGDK

-703 KSEGEA
+703 KGSESEV

-721 MEAFSNEA
+721 MEAFSNDEIE
-729 MSKSGELA
+729 KSGELA
-737 AGRYY
+737 SGRYY

-749 TQTSASITKYSG
+749 DQTSLSVSSNSGKYV
-761 ESYGLF
+761 GLF
-767 TNCFEQACGWDELN
+767 TYCFEQACGWDELN
-781 SSRLSMSADANG
+781 SSRLSMSADSNG
-793 DGKVTLSEAYNKT
+793 DKKITLNEAYNKT
-806 DALVKQFKKNNSYLD
+806 SALVKS
-821 IEQITAVNPASSS
+821 IEPNGQVTRVNPEYSS

>member
-1 MKRLI
+1 MKRFI

-38 QYEAEEETTE
+38 EYEAEEETTE

-57 PVVTEATEEATEAAT
+57 PVVTEAAGEATEAA
-72 EATEAATEATTEAT
+72 TEAT

-99 TEATTEAT
+99 TEAATEAT

-123 EATEETSALLEEEE
+123 ATTEETSALLEEEE
-137 PEEVPEEEEEEQDPA
+137 PEEVPEEEEEELDPA

-178 TAAKKLYI
+178 TAANKLYI

-259 TTQNWRKAPAITAQ
+259 TTQNWRKAPTITAQ

-297 SVNGNTYFF
+297 SVNGNTYLF

-409 VRLWVKFTGE
+409 VRLRVDFTGE

-428 KNYLGCVSVD
+428 KNYLGRVSVD
-438 EDDYGDGVGI
+438 NGDYGNGVGI
-448 TVDAGTTGSHSYK
+448 ILDAGTTGSHSYK
-461 VIPSAD
+461 VIPSSN

-496 TARETEAGK
+496 TAKETQAGK

-517 EYEVWYKVGKNPEQ
+517 EYQVWYKVGKNPEQ

-541 YMNISGVQRGV
+541 YMNISGVHSGV

-571 VTITPKLKDQRPTYR
+571 VSITPKLKAGAQSPTYR

-592 TYGGDLPGCDRDARS
+592 TYGGDLPGCDRDAKS

-651 FYYSGHGATNTGKLV
+651 FYYSGHGVSTSGSLV
-666 GTNNTYLS
+666 GTNSTYLS
-674 FSELRTALDKIPGDK
+674 FSELRKALDKIPGDK

-703 KSEGEA
+703 KGSESEV

-721 MEAFSNEA
+721 MEAFSNDEIE
-729 MSKSGELA
+729 KSGELA
-737 AGRYY
+737 SGRYY

-749 TQTSASITKYSG
+749 DQTSLSVSSNSGKYV
-761 ESYGLF
+761 GLF
-767 TNCFEQACGWDELN
+767 TYCFEQACGWDELN
-781 SSRLSMSADANG
+781 SSRLSMSADSNG
-793 DGKVTLSEAYNKT
+793 DKKITLNEAYNKT
-806 DALVKQFKKNNSYLD
+806 SALVKS
-821 IEQITAVNPASSS
+821 IEPNGQVTRVNPEYSS

>member
-1 MKRLI
+1 MKRFI

-38 QYEAEEETTE
+38 EYEAEEETTE

-57 PVVTEATEEATEAAT
+57 PVVTEAAGEATEAAT
-72 EATEAATEATTEAT
+72 EVTEAATEAA

-99 TEATTEAT
+99 TEAATEAT

-137 PEEVPEEEEEEQDPA
+137 PEEEPEEEEEELDPA

-178 TAAKKLYI
+178 TAANKLYI

-208 EATGVKKVG
+208 QATGVKKVG
-217 TTNSTSIT
+217 ATNSTSIT
-225 ITVSRGTHVY
+225 ITVSKGAHVY

-242 TGGKG
+242 AGGKG
-247 DLGDPAIAAYNV
+247 DLGDPAVAAYNV
-259 TTQNWRKAPAITAQ
+259 TTQNWRKAPTITAQ
-273 QDTER
+273 QDTAY
-278 ENRIIVKC
+278 ENTIIVKC
-286 KFVNDAVGYLL
+286 KYVNDAVGYIL
-297 SVNGNTYFF
+297 NIAGNLYVY
-306 DNDGVIIKEKCEIKN
+306 DADGDIVEDKCVIQ
-321 EDAPKA
+321 EDAPKIVID
-327 EFSEPVIEKA
+327 EVDESETEKA
-337 GFNGFR
+337 AFSGF
-343 LAVTFTDMDKF
+343 VKSYTFVGDKF
-354 TSYPL
+354 TDYIVS
-359 EVTGAAIGV
+359 VTGVAVGV
-368 VDSKNNL
+368 VDGEGNL
-375 DYGKLAKTV
+375 DYGKEAKTV

-399 VQQSSSVEPK
+399 VRQSSSVEPK
-409 VRLWVKFTGE
+409 VRLWVDFTGE

-428 KNYLGCVSVD
+428 KNYLCCVPVD
-438 EDDYGDGVGI
+438 EDDYGDGIGI
-448 TVDAGTTGSHSYK
+448 ILDAGTTGSHSYK
-461 VIPSAD
+461 AIPSAY

-496 TARETEAGK
+496 TAKETEAGK

-517 EYEVWYKVGKNPEQ
+517 EYQVWYKVGKNPEQ

-571 VTITPKLKDQRPTYR
+571 VTITPKLKASAQRPTYR

-721 MEAFSNEA
+721 METFSNEA

>member
-1 MKRLI
+1 M
-6 ALFLTLALLVSCVP
+6 
-20 AALAAEDEVP
+20 
-30 EETPALLE
+30 
-38 QYEAEEETTE
+38 
-48 TTEESTEAE
+48 
-57 PVVTEATEEATEAAT
+57 
-72 EATEAATEATTEAT
+72 
-86 EATEAATEATEEA
+86 
-99 TEATTEAT
+99 
-107 EVTEETTEAT
+107 
-117 TEETTE
+117 
-123 EATEETSALLEEEE
+123 EEEE
-137 PEEVPEEEEEEQDPA
+137 PEEVPEEEEEELDPA

-178 TAAKKLYI
+178 TAANKLYI

-208 EATGVKKVG
+208 QATGVKKVG
-217 TTNSTSIT
+217 ATNSTSIT

-247 DLGDPAIAAYNV
+247 DLGDPAVTAYNV
-259 TTQNWRKAPAITAQ
+259 TTQNWRKAPTITAQ
-273 QDTER
+273 QDTAY
-278 ENRIIVKC
+278 ENTIIVKC
-286 KFVNDAVGYLL
+286 KYVNDAVGYIL
-297 SVNGNTYFF
+297 NIAGNLYVY
-306 DNDGVIIKEKCEIKN
+306 DADGDIVEDKCVIQ
-321 EDAPKA
+321 EDAPKIVID
-327 EFSEPVIEKA
+327 EVDESETEKA
-337 GFNGFR
+337 AFSGF
-343 LAVTFTDMDKF
+343 AKSYTFVGDKF
-354 TSYPL
+354 TDYIVA
-359 EVTGAAIGV
+359 VTGVAVGV
-368 VDSKNNL
+368 VDGEGSL
-375 DYGKLAKTV
+375 DYGKEAKTV

-409 VRLWVKFTGE
+409 VRLWVEFTGE

-517 EYEVWYKVGKNPEQ
+517 EYQVWYKVGKNPEQ

-541 YMNISGVQRGV
+541 YMNISGVHSGV

-571 VTITPKLKDQRPTYR
+571 VTITPKLKAGAQSPTYR

-592 TYGGDLPGCDRDARS
+592 TYGGDLPGCDRDAKS

-651 FYYSGHGATNTGKLV
+651 FYYSGHGVSTSGSLV
-666 GTNNTYLS
+666 GTNSTYLS
-674 FSELRTALDKIPGDK
+674 FSELRKALDKIPGDK

-703 KSEGEA
+703 KGSESEV

-721 MEAFSNEA
+721 MEAFSNDEIE
-729 MSKSGELA
+729 KSGELA
-737 AGRYY
+737 SGRYY

-749 TQTSASITKYSG
+749 DQTSLSVSSNSGKYV
-761 ESYGLF
+761 GLF
-767 TNCFEQACGWDELN
+767 TYCFEQACGWDELN
-781 SSRLSMSADANG
+781 SSRLSMSADSNG
-793 DGKVTLSEAYNKT
+793 DKKITLNEAYNKT
-806 DALVKQFKKNNSYLD
+806 SALVKS
-821 IEQITAVNPASSS
+821 IEPNGQVTRVNPEYSG

>member
-38 QYEAEEETTE
+38 EYEAEEETTE

-57 PVVTEATEEATEAAT
+57 PVVTEAAGEATEAAT
-72 EATEAATEATTEAT
+72 EATEAATEAT

-99 TEATTEAT
+99 TEAATEAT

-137 PEEVPEEEEEEQDPA
+137 LEEEPEEEEEELDPA

-178 TAAKKLYI
+178 TAANKLYI
-186 SWDASRYAS
+186 SWNASRYAS

-208 EATGVKKVG
+208 QATGVKKVG
-217 TTNSTSIT
+217 ATNSTSIT

-247 DLGDPAIAAYNV
+247 DLGNPVQFKV
-259 TTQNWRKAPAITAQ
+259 TTAAQNWRKAPTITAK
-273 QDTER
+273 QDTVN
-278 ENRIIVKC
+278 ENTVVVSC
-286 KFVNDAVGYLL
+286 KFVDDAVAYQLEI
-297 SVNGNTYFF
+297 
-306 DNDGVIIKEKCEIKN
+306 DGSIYKFNSAGAIVKEECVIKD
-321 EDAPKA
+321 DAP
-327 EFSEPVIEKA
+327 EVEISEPVIDKA
-337 GFNGFR
+337 TFKGFT
-343 LAVTFTDMDKF
+343 LHLTFTNMDKF
-354 TSYPL
+354 TDYTVD
-359 EVTGAAIGV
+359 VTGEAVGV
-368 VDSKNNL
+368 VDSNGTREC
-375 DYGKLAKTV
+375 GKQAKTI

-399 VQQSSSVEPK
+399 VRQSSSVEPK
-409 VRLWVKFTGE
+409 VRLWVDFTGE
-419 PDYINIYEG
+419 PDYLNIYEG
-428 KNYLGCVSVD
+428 KNYLFYVDVS
-438 EDDYGDGVGI
+438 EDSYGNGMGI
-448 TVDAGTTGSHSYK
+448 TLDAGTTGSHSYK
-461 VIPSAD
+461 VIPSSN

-496 TARETEAGK
+496 TAKETQAGK

-517 EYEVWYKVGKNPEQ
+517 EYQVWYKVGKNPEQ

-541 YMNISGVQRGV
+541 YMNISGVRRGV

-571 VTITPKLKDQRPTYR
+571 VSITPKLKARTQSQTYR

-592 TYGGDLPGCDRDARS
+592 TYGGDLPGCDRDAES
-607 MASLLGTMTATPYKV
+607 LASLLGTMTATPYEV

-651 FYYSGHGATNTGKLV
+651 FYYSGHGVSTSGSLV
-666 GTNNTYLS
+666 GTNSTYLS
-674 FSELRTALDKIPGDK
+674 FSELRKALDKIPGDK

-749 TQTSASITKYSG
+749 SQPSSSITESSG
-761 ESYGLF
+761 KSYGLF
-767 TNCFEQACGWDELN
+767 TKCFEQACGWDELN
-781 SSRLSMSADANG
+781 GSRLSMSADANG

-806 DALVKQFKKNNSYLD
+806 DALVKQYKNSHSYLD
-821 IEQITAVNPASSS
+821 VEQITAVNPTSSD

>member
-48 TTEESTEAE
+48 TTETTEESTEAE

-86 EATEAATEATEEA
+86 ETTEAATEATEEA
-99 TEATTEAT
+99 TEAATEAT

-123 EATEETSALLEEEE
+123 EATEETSALLEEDE

-217 TTNSTSIT
+217 ATNSTSIT

-247 DLGDPAIAAYNV
+247 DLGNPVQFKV
-259 TTQNWRKAPAITAQ
+259 TTAAQNWRKAPTITAK
-273 QDTER
+273 QDTVN
-278 ENRIIVKC
+278 ENTVVVSC
-286 KFVNDAVGYLL
+286 KFVDDAVAYQLEI
-297 SVNGNTYFF
+297 
-306 DNDGVIIKEKCEIKN
+306 DGSIYKFNSAGAIVKEECVIKD
-321 EDAPKA
+321 DAP
-327 EFSEPVIEKA
+327 EVEISEPVIDKA
-337 GFNGFR
+337 TFKGFT
-343 LAVTFTDMDKF
+343 LHLTFSNMDKF
-354 TSYPL
+354 TSYPVD
-359 EVTGAAIGV
+359 VTGAAVGV
-368 VDSKNNL
+368 VDSNGVREC
-375 DYGKLAKTV
+375 GKQAKTI

-393 KAPKLT
+393 KAPKLSAKQT
-399 VQQSSSVEPK
+399 SAVEPEATLT
-409 VRLWVKFTGE
+409 VSFSGE
-419 PDYINIYEG
+419 PDYIRFYDG
-428 KNYLGCVSVD
+428 KDILGDVPVD
-438 EDDYGDGVGI
+438 EGETSFYVTYTLSTGNHSFKAVPIAGDG
-448 TVDAGTTGSHSYK
+448 DYL
-461 VIPSAD
+461 
-467 QYGRET
+467 YG
-473 FGKAS
+473 GKAS
-478 AAKKVNVKIKWM
+478 ATRKLKLKVSWM

-496 TARETEAGK
+496 TAKETEAGK
-505 VSLSWVPMDGIS
+505 VSLSWVPMEGIS
-517 EYEVWYKVGKNPEQ
+517 EYQVWCKVGKNPEQ
-531 QVGNGTTSYS
+531 QIGNGTTSYS
-541 YMNISGVQRGV
+541 YMNISGVRRGV

-571 VTITPKLKDQRPTYR
+571 VAITPKLKTQGPTYR

-592 TYGGDLPGCDRDARS
+592 TYGGDLPGCDRDANS

-622 TTKLDVTASTIKS
+622 TKKLNASASTIKS
-635 SIASAFSGAQS
+635 SISSAFSGATS

-651 FYYSGHGATNTGKLV
+651 FYYSGHGVSTSGSLV
-666 GTNNTYLS
+666 GNDYSTLS
-674 FSELRTALDKIPGDK
+674 FSELRSALDRIPGDK

-749 TQTSASITKYSG
+749 TQTSASITEYSG

-767 TNCFEQACGWDELN
+767 TKCFEQACGWDELN
-781 SSRLSMSADANG
+781 GSRLSMSADANG

-806 DALVKQFKKNNSYLD
+806 DALVKQYKNSHSYLD
-821 IEQITAVNPASSS
+821 VEQITAVNPASSD

>member
-1 MKRLI
+1 MKRFI

-20 AALAAEDEVP
+20 AALAAENEVP

-38 QYEAEEETTE
+38 EYEAEEETTE

-57 PVVTEATEEATEAAT
+57 PVVTEAAGEATEAAT
-72 EATEAATEATTEAT
+72 EATEAATEAT

-99 TEATTEAT
+99 TEAATEAT

-123 EATEETSALLEEEE
+123 ATTEETSALLEEEE
-137 PEEVPEEEEEEQDPA
+137 PEEVPEEEEEELDPA

-217 TTNSTSIT
+217 ATNSTSIT

-247 DLGDPAIAAYNV
+247 DLGDPAIATYNV
-259 TTQNWRKAPAITAQ
+259 TTQNWRKAPTITAQ

-297 SVNGNTYFF
+297 SVNGNTYLFN
-306 DNDGVIIKEKCEIKN
+306 NDGVIIKEKCEIKN

-409 VRLWVKFTGE
+409 VRLRVDFTGE

-428 KNYLGCVSVD
+428 KNYLGRVSVD
-438 EDDYGDGVGI
+438 NGDYGNGVGI
-448 TVDAGTTGSHSYK
+448 ILDAGTTGSHSYK
-461 VIPSAD
+461 VIPSSN

-496 TARETEAGK
+496 TAKETEVGK
-505 VSLSWVPMDGIS
+505 VSLSWVPMDEIG
-517 EYEVWYKVGKNPEQ
+517 
-531 QVGNGTTSYS
+531 
-541 YMNISGVQRGV
+541 
-552 KYTFT
+552 
-557 VKPVYNGK
+557 
-565 VGKGGS
+565 
-571 VTITPKLKDQRPTYR
+571 R
-586 ALLIGN
+586 AH
-592 TYGGDLPGCDRDARS
+592 
-607 MASLLGTMTATPYKV
+607 V
-622 TTKLDVTASTIKS
+622 
-635 SIASAFSGAQS
+635 
-646 TDVSL
+646 
-651 FYYSGHGATNTGKLV
+651 
-666 GTNNTYLS
+666 
-674 FSELRTALDKIPGDK
+674 
-689 IVILDSCYSGNAIN
+689 
-703 KSEGEA
+703 
-709 TEADMEAYVNAA
+709 
-721 MEAFSNEA
+721 
-729 MSKSGELA
+729 
-737 AGRYY
+737 
-742 VMTACRK
+742 
-749 TQTSASITKYSG
+749 
-761 ESYGLF
+761 
-767 TNCFEQACGWDELN
+767 
-781 SSRLSMSADANG
+781 
-793 DGKVTLSEAYNKT
+793 
-806 DALVKQFKKNNSYLD
+806 
-821 IEQITAVNPASSS
+821 
-834 FVLFGRK
+834 

>member
-38 QYEAEEETTE
+38 EYEAEEETTE

-57 PVVTEATEEATEAAT
+57 PVVTEAAGEATEAAT
-72 EATEAATEATTEAT
+72 EATEAATEAT

-99 TEATTEAT
+99 TEAATEAT

-137 PEEVPEEEEEEQDPA
+137 PEEEPEEEEEELDPA

-178 TAAKKLYI
+178 TAANKLYI

-259 TTQNWRKAPAITAQ
+259 TTQNWRKAPTITAQ

-297 SVNGNTYFF
+297 SVNGNTYLF

-409 VRLWVKFTGE
+409 VRLRVDFTGE

-428 KNYLGCVSVD
+428 KNYLGRVSVD
-438 EDDYGDGVGI
+438 NGDYGNGVGI
-448 TVDAGTTGSHSYK
+448 ILDAGTTGSHSYK
-461 VIPSAD
+461 VIPSSN

-496 TARETEAGK
+496 TAKETQAGK

-517 EYEVWYKVGKNPEQ
+517 EYQVWYKVGKNPEQ
-531 QVGNGTTSYS
+531 QIGNGTTSYS

-571 VTITPKLKDQRPTYR
+571 VTITPKLKTQGPTYR

-592 TYGGDLPGCDRDARS
+592 TYGGDLPGCDRDAKS

-651 FYYSGHGATNTGKLV
+651 FYYSGHGVSTSGSLV
-666 GTNNTYLS
+666 GTNSTYLS
-674 FSELRTALDKIPGDK
+674 FSELRKALDKIPGDK

-703 KSEGEA
+703 KGSESEV

-721 MEAFSNEA
+721 MEAFSNDEIE
-729 MSKSGELA
+729 KSGELA
-737 AGRYY
+737 SGRYY

-749 TQTSASITKYSG
+749 DQTSLSVSSNSGKYV
-761 ESYGLF
+761 GLF
-767 TNCFEQACGWDELN
+767 TYCFEQACGWDELN
-781 SSRLSMSADANG
+781 SSRLSMSADSNG
-793 DGKVTLSEAYNKT
+793 DKKITLNEAYNKT
-806 DALVKQFKKNNSYLD
+806 SALVKS
-821 IEQITAVNPASSS
+821 IEPNGQVTRVNPEYSS

>member
-1 MKRLI
+1 M
-6 ALFLTLALLVSCVP
+6 
-20 AALAAEDEVP
+20 
-30 EETPALLE
+30 
-38 QYEAEEETTE
+38 
-48 TTEESTEAE
+48 
-57 PVVTEATEEATEAAT
+57 
-72 EATEAATEATTEAT
+72 
-86 EATEAATEATEEA
+86 
-99 TEATTEAT
+99 
-107 EVTEETTEAT
+107 
-117 TEETTE
+117 
-123 EATEETSALLEEEE
+123 EEEE
-137 PEEVPEEEEEEQDPA
+137 PEEEPEEEEEELDPA

-178 TAAKKLYI
+178 TAANKLYI

-259 TTQNWRKAPAITAQ
+259 TTQNWRKAPTITAQ

-297 SVNGNTYFF
+297 SVNGNTYLF

-409 VRLWVKFTGE
+409 VRLWVEFTGE

-517 EYEVWYKVGKNPEQ
+517 EYQVWYKVGKNPEQ

-541 YMNISGVQRGV
+541 YMNISGVHSGV

-571 VTITPKLKDQRPTYR
+571 VTITPKLKAGAQSPTYR

-592 TYGGDLPGCDRDARS
+592 TYGGDLPGCDRDAKS

-651 FYYSGHGATNTGKLV
+651 FYYSGHGVSTSGSLV
-666 GTNNTYLS
+666 GTNSTYLS
-674 FSELRTALDKIPGDK
+674 FSELRKALDKIPGDK

-703 KSEGEA
+703 KGSESEV

-721 MEAFSNEA
+721 MEAFSNDEIE
-729 MSKSGELA
+729 KSGELA
-737 AGRYY
+737 SGRYY

-749 TQTSASITKYSG
+749 DQTSLSVSSNSGKYV
-761 ESYGLF
+761 GLF
-767 TNCFEQACGWDELN
+767 TYCFEQACGWDELN
-781 SSRLSMSADANG
+781 SSRLSMSADSNG
-793 DGKVTLSEAYNKT
+793 DKKITLNEAYNKT
-806 DALVKQFKKNNSYLD
+806 SALVKS
-821 IEQITAVNPASSS
+821 IEPNGQVTRVNPEYSG

>member
-1 MKRLI
+1 MKRFI

-38 QYEAEEETTE
+38 EYEAEEETTE

-57 PVVTEATEEATEAAT
+57 PVVTEAAGEATEAAT
-72 EATEAATEATTEAT
+72 EATEAATEAT

-99 TEATTEAT
+99 TEAATEAT

-137 PEEVPEEEEEEQDPA
+137 PEEEPEEEEEELDPA

-178 TAAKKLYI
+178 TAANKLYI

-208 EATGVKKVG
+208 QATGVKKVG
-217 TTNSTSIT
+217 ATNSTSIT
-225 ITVSRGTHVY
+225 ITVSKGAHVY

-247 DLGDPAIAAYNV
+247 DLGDPAVAAYNV
-259 TTQNWRKAPAITAQ
+259 TTQNWRKAPTITAQ
-273 QDTER
+273 QDTAY
-278 ENRIIVKC
+278 ENTVIVKC
-286 KFVNDAVGYLL
+286 KYVNDAVGYIL
-297 SVNGNTYFF
+297 NIAGNLYVY
-306 DNDGVIIKEKCEIKN
+306 DADGDIVEDKCVIQ
-321 EDAPKA
+321 EDAPKIVID
-327 EFSEPVIEKA
+327 EVDESETEKA
-337 GFNGFR
+337 AFSGF
-343 LAVTFTDMDKF
+343 VKSYTFVGDKF
-354 TSYPL
+354 TDYIVS
-359 EVTGAAIGV
+359 VTGVAVGV
-368 VDSKNNL
+368 VDGEGSL

-409 VRLWVKFTGE
+409 VRLRVDFTGE

-428 KNYLGCVSVD
+428 KNYLGRVSVD
-438 EDDYGDGVGI
+438 NGDYGNGVGI
-448 TVDAGTTGSHSYK
+448 ILDAGTTGSHSYK
-461 VIPSAD
+461 VIPSSN

-496 TARETEAGK
+496 TAKETQAGK

-517 EYEVWYKVGKNPEQ
+517 EYQVWYKVGKNPEQ

-541 YMNISGVQRGV
+541 YMNISGVHSGV

-571 VTITPKLKDQRPTYR
+571 VSITPKLKAGAQSPTYR

-592 TYGGDLPGCDRDARS
+592 TYGGDLPGCDRDANS
-607 MASLLGTMTATPYKV
+607 MASLLGTMTATTYKV

-651 FYYSGHGATNTGKLV
+651 FYYSGHGVSTSGSLV
-666 GTNNTYLS
+666 GTNSTYLS
-674 FSELRTALDKIPGDK
+674 FSELRKALDKIPGDK

-703 KSEGEA
+703 KGSESEV

-721 MEAFSNEA
+721 MEAFSNDEIE
-729 MSKSGELA
+729 KSGELA
-737 AGRYY
+737 SGRYY

-749 TQTSASITKYSG
+749 DQTSLSVSSNSGKYV
-761 ESYGLF
+761 GLC
-767 TNCFEQACGWDELN
+767 TYCFEQAGGWDELN
-781 SSRLSMSADANG
+781 SSRLSMSADSNG
-793 DGKVTLSEAYNKT
+793 DKKITLNEAYNKT
-806 DALVKQFKKNNSYLD
+806 SALVKS
-821 IEQITAVNPASSS
+821 IEPNGQVTRVNPEYSS

>member
-57 PVVTEATEEATEAAT
+57 PVVTEAASETTEAAT
-72 EATEAATEATTEAT
+72 EATEAATEAT

-259 TTQNWRKAPAITAQ
+259 TTQNWRKAPTITAQ
-273 QDTER
+273 QDTAY
-278 ENRIIVKC
+278 ENTIIVKC
-286 KFVNDAVGYLL
+286 KYVNDAVGYIL
-297 SVNGNTYFF
+297 NIAGNLYVY
-306 DNDGVIIKEKCEIKN
+306 DADGDIVEDKCVIQ
-321 EDAPKA
+321 EDAPKIVID
-327 EFSEPVIEKA
+327 EVDESETEKA
-337 GFNGFR
+337 AFSGF
-343 LAVTFTDMDKF
+343 VKSYTFVGDKF
-354 TSYPL
+354 TDYIVS
-359 EVTGAAIGV
+359 VTGVAVGV
-368 VDSKNNL
+368 VDGEGSL
-375 DYGKLAKTV
+375 DYGKEAKTV

-399 VQQSSSVEPK
+399 VRQSSSVEPK

-428 KNYLGCVSVD
+428 KNYLGRVSVD
-438 EDDYGDGVGI
+438 NGDYGNGVGI
-448 TVDAGTTGSHSYK
+448 ILDAGTTGSHSYK
-461 VIPSAD
+461 VIPSSN

-496 TARETEAGK
+496 TAKETEAGK

-541 YMNISGVQRGV
+541 YMNISGVRRGV

-571 VTITPKLKDQRPTYR
+571 VAITPKLKTQGPTYR

-592 TYGGDLPGCDRDARS
+592 TYGGDLPGCDLDANS
-607 MASLLGTMTATPYKV
+607 MASLLGTMSATPYKV
-622 TTKLDVTASTIKS
+622 TKKLNASASTIKS

-651 FYYSGHGATNTGKLV
+651 FYYSGHGVSTSGSLV
-666 GTNNTYLS
+666 GNDYSTLS
-674 FSELRTALDKIPGDK
+674 FSELRRALDRIPGDK

-703 KSEGEA
+703 KGSESEV

-721 MEAFSNEA
+721 MEAFSNDEIE
-729 MSKSGELA
+729 KSGELA
-737 AGRYY
+737 SGRYY

-749 TQTSASITKYSG
+749 DQTSLTVSSNSGKYV
-761 ESYGLF
+761 GLF
-767 TNCFEQACGWDELN
+767 TYCFEQACGWDELN
-781 SSRLSMSADANG
+781 NRRLNMSADSNG
-793 DGKVTLSEAYNKT
+793 DKKITLNEAFQKT
-806 DALVKQFKKNNSYLD
+806 SSLVKSIKPNGQV
-821 IEQITAVNPASSS
+821 TRVNPEGSG

>member
-1 MKRLI
+1 MKRFI

-38 QYEAEEETTE
+38 EYEAEEETTE

-57 PVVTEATEEATEAAT
+57 PVVTEAAGEATEAAT
-72 EATEAATEATTEAT
+72 EATEAATEAT

-99 TEATTEAT
+99 TEAATEAT

-123 EATEETSALLEEEE
+123 EAAEETSALLEEEE
-137 PEEVPEEEEEEQDPA
+137 PEEEPEEEEEELDPA

-178 TAAKKLYI
+178 TAANKLYI
-186 SWDASRYAS
+186 SWNASRYAS

-208 EATGVKKVG
+208 QATGVKKVG
-217 TTNSTSIT
+217 ATNSTSIT

-247 DLGDPAIAAYNV
+247 DLGNPVQFKV
-259 TTQNWRKAPAITAQ
+259 TTSAQNWRKAPTITAK
-273 QDTER
+273 QDTVN
-278 ENRIIVKC
+278 ENTVVVSC
-286 KFVNDAVGYLL
+286 KFVDDAVAYQLEI
-297 SVNGNTYFF
+297 
-306 DNDGVIIKEKCEIKN
+306 DGSIYKFNSAGAIVKEECMIKD
-321 EDAPKA
+321 DAP
-327 EFSEPVIEKA
+327 EVEISEPVIDKA
-337 GFNGFR
+337 TFKGFT
-343 LAVTFTDMDKF
+343 LHLTFTNMDKF
-354 TSYPL
+354 TSYPVD
-359 EVTGAAIGV
+359 VTGAAVGV
-368 VDSKNNL
+368 VDSNGTREC
-375 DYGKLAKTV
+375 GKQAKTI

-399 VQQSSSVEPK
+399 AKQTSAVEPE
-409 VRLWVKFTGE
+409 VTLTVSFSGE
-419 PDYINIYEG
+419 PDYIRFYDG
-428 KNYLGCVSVD
+428 KNILSDVPVD
-438 EDDYGDGVGI
+438 EGETSFYVTYMLSTGNHSFKAVPIAGDG
-448 TVDAGTTGSHSYK
+448 DYL
-461 VIPSAD
+461 
-467 QYGRET
+467 YG
-473 FGKAS
+473 GKTS

-496 TARETEAGK
+496 TAKETQAGK

-517 EYEVWYKVGKNPEQ
+517 EYQVWYKVGKNPEQ

-557 VKPVYNGK
+557 VKPVYNGR

-571 VTITPKLKDQRPTYR
+571 VSITPKLKARAQSQTYR

-592 TYGGDLPGCDRDARS
+592 TYGGDLPGCDRDAES
-607 MASLLGTMTATPYKV
+607 MASLLGTMTATPYEV

-651 FYYSGHGATNTGKLV
+651 FYYSGHGVSTSGSLV
-666 GTNNTYLS
+666 GTNSTYLS
-674 FSELRTALDKIPGDK
+674 FSELRKALDKIPGDK

-749 TQTSASITKYSG
+749 SQPSSSIMESSG
-761 ESYGLF
+761 KSYGLF
-767 TNCFEQACGWDELN
+767 TKCFEQACGWDELN
-781 SSRLSMSADANG
+781 GSRLSMSADANG

-806 DALVKQFKKNNSYLD
+806 DVLVEQYKNSHSYLD
-821 IEQITAVNPASSS
+821 VEQITAVNPASSD

>member
-1 MKRLI
+1 MKRFI

-38 QYEAEEETTE
+38 EYEAEEETTE

-57 PVVTEATEEATEAAT
+57 PVVTEAAGEATEAAT
-72 EATEAATEATTEAT
+72 EATEAATEAT

-99 TEATTEAT
+99 TEAATEAT

-123 EATEETSALLEEEE
+123 ATTEETSALLEEEE
-137 PEEVPEEEEEEQDPA
+137 PEEVPEEEEEELDPA

-217 TTNSTSIT
+217 ATNSTSIT

-247 DLGDPAIAAYNV
+247 DLGDPAIATYNV
-259 TTQNWRKAPAITAQ
+259 TTQNWRKAPTITAQ

-297 SVNGNTYFF
+297 SVNGNTYLF

-409 VRLWVKFTGE
+409 VRLRVNFTGE

-428 KNYLGCVSVD
+428 KNYLGRVSVD
-438 EDDYGDGVGI
+438 NGDYGNGVGI
-448 TVDAGTTGSHSYK
+448 ILDAGTTGSHSYK
-461 VIPSAD
+461 VIPSSN

-496 TARETEAGK
+496 TAKETQAGK

-517 EYEVWYKVGKNPEQ
+517 EYQVWCKVGKNPEQ
-531 QVGNGTTSYS
+531 QIGSGTTSYS
-541 YMNISGVQRGV
+541 YMNISGVRRGV

-571 VTITPKLKDQRPTYR
+571 VTITPKLKTQGPTYR

-592 TYGGDLPGCDRDARS
+592 TYGGDLPGCDRDANS
-607 MASLLGTMTATPYKV
+607 MASLLGTMSATPYKV
-622 TTKLDVTASTIKS
+622 TKKLNASASTIKS

-651 FYYSGHGATNTGKLV
+651 FYYSGHGVSTSGSLV
-666 GTNNTYLS
+666 GNDYSKLS
-674 FSELRTALDKIPGDK
+674 FSELRSALDRIPGDK

-703 KSEGEA
+703 KGSESEV

-721 MEAFSNEA
+721 MEAFSNDEIE
-729 MSKSGELA
+729 KSGELA
-737 AGRYY
+737 SGRYY

-749 TQTSASITKYSG
+749 DQTSLTVSSNSGKYV
-761 ESYGLF
+761 GLF
-767 TNCFEQACGWDELN
+767 TYCFEQACGWDELN
-781 SSRLSMSADANG
+781 NRRLNMSADSNG
-793 DGKVTLSEAYNKT
+793 DKKITLNEAYNKT
-806 DALVKQFKKNNSYLD
+806 SALVKS
-821 IEQITAVNPASSS
+821 IEPNGQVTRVNPEYSS

>member
-1 MKRLI
+1 MKRFI

-38 QYEAEEETTE
+38 EYEAEEETTE

-57 PVVTEATEEATEAAT
+57 PVVTEAAGEATEAAT
-72 EATEAATEATTEAT
+72 EATEAATEAT

-99 TEATTEAT
+99 TEAATEAT

-137 PEEVPEEEEEEQDPA
+137 PEEEEEELDPA

-178 TAAKKLYI
+178 TAANKLYI

-259 TTQNWRKAPAITAQ
+259 TTQNWRKAPTITAQ

-297 SVNGNTYFF
+297 SVNGNTYLF

-409 VRLWVKFTGE
+409 VRLRVDFTGE

-428 KNYLGCVSVD
+428 KNYLGRVSVD
-438 EDDYGDGVGI
+438 NGDYGNGVGI
-448 TVDAGTTGSHSYK
+448 ILDAGTTGSHSYK
-461 VIPSAD
+461 VIPSSN

-517 EYEVWYKVGKNPEQ
+517 EYQVWYKVGKNPEQ

-541 YMNISGVQRGV
+541 YMNISGVHSGV

-571 VTITPKLKDQRPTYR
+571 VTITPKLKAGAQSPTYR

-592 TYGGDLPGCDRDARS
+592 TYGGDLPGCDRDAKS

-651 FYYSGHGATNTGKLV
+651 FYYSGHGVSTSGSLV
-666 GTNNTYLS
+666 GTNSTYLS
-674 FSELRTALDKIPGDK
+674 FSELRKALDKIPGDK

-703 KSEGEA
+703 KGSESEV

-721 MEAFSNEA
+721 MEAFSNDEIE
-729 MSKSGELA
+729 KSGELA
-737 AGRYY
+737 SGRYY

-749 TQTSASITKYSG
+749 DQTSLSVSSNSGKYV
-761 ESYGLF
+761 GLF
-767 TNCFEQACGWDELN
+767 TYCFEQACGWDELN
-781 SSRLSMSADANG
+781 SSRLSMSADSNG
-793 DGKVTLSEAYNKT
+793 DKKITLNEAYNKT
-806 DALVKQFKKNNSYLD
+806 SALVKS
-821 IEQITAVNPASSS
+821 IEPNGQVTRVNPEYSS

>member
-1 MKRLI
+1 MKRFI

-38 QYEAEEETTE
+38 EYEAEEETTE
-48 TTEESTEAE
+48 TTEESAEAE
-57 PVVTEATEEATEAAT
+57 PVVTEAAGEATEAAT
-72 EATEAATEATTEAT
+72 EATEAATEAT

-99 TEATTEAT
+99 TEAATEAT

-137 PEEVPEEEEEEQDPA
+137 PEEEPEEEEEELDPA

-178 TAAKKLYI
+178 TAANKLYI
-186 SWDASRYAS
+186 SWNASRYAS

-208 EATGVKKVG
+208 QATGVKKVG
-217 TTNSTSIT
+217 ATNSTSIT

-247 DLGDPAIAAYNV
+247 DLGNPVKFKV
-259 TTQNWRKAPAITAQ
+259 TTAAQNWRKAPTITAK
-273 QDTER
+273 QDTVN
-278 ENRIIVKC
+278 ENTVVVSC
-286 KFVNDAVGYLL
+286 KFVDDAVAYQLEI
-297 SVNGNTYFF
+297 
-306 DNDGVIIKEKCEIKN
+306 DGSIYKFNSAGAIVKEECVIKD
-321 EDAPKA
+321 DAP
-327 EFSEPVIEKA
+327 EVEISEPVIDKA
-337 GFNGFR
+337 TFKGFT
-343 LAVTFTDMDKF
+343 LHLTFSNMDKF
-354 TSYPL
+354 TSYPVD
-359 EVTGAAIGV
+359 VTGAAVGV
-368 VDSKNNL
+368 VDSNGIREC
-375 DYGKLAKTV
+375 GKQAKTI

-399 VQQSSSVEPK
+399 VRQSSSVEPEATLT
-409 VRLWVKFTGE
+409 VSFSGE
-419 PDYINIYEG
+419 PDYIRFYDG
-428 KNYLGCVSVD
+428 KDILGDVPVD
-438 EDDYGDGVGI
+438 EGETSFYVTYTLSTGNHSFKAVPIAGDG
-448 TVDAGTTGSHSYK
+448 DYL
-461 VIPSAD
+461 
-467 QYGRET
+467 YG
-473 FGKAS
+473 GKAS
-478 AAKKVNVKIKWM
+478 AAKKLKLKLSWM

-496 TARETEAGK
+496 TAKETG
-505 VSLSWVPMDGIS
+505 VGQVRLSWPSMNGIS
-517 EYEVWYKVGKNPEQ
+517 QYEVWVKFGKSEMKLCDSDRTYEDIAQ
-531 QVGNGTTSYS
+531 L
-541 YMNISGVQRGV
+541 QRGV

-557 VKPVYNGK
+557 VKPVYNGR

-571 VTITPKLKDQRPTYR
+571 VSITPKLKARAQSQTYR

-592 TYGGDLPGCDRDARS
+592 TYGGDLPGCDRDAES

-635 SIASAFSGAQS
+635 SIASAFSDAQS

-651 FYYSGHGATNTGKLV
+651 FYYSGHGVSTSGSLV
-666 GTNNTYLS
+666 GTNSTYLS
-674 FSELRTALDKIPGDK
+674 FSELRKALDKIPGDK

-749 TQTSASITKYSG
+749 SQPSSSIMESSG
-761 ESYGLF
+761 KSYGLF
-767 TNCFEQACGWDELN
+767 TKCFEQACGWDELN
-781 SSRLSMSADANG
+781 GSRLSMSADANG

-806 DALVKQFKKNNSYLD
+806 DVLVEQYKNSHSYLD
-821 IEQITAVNPASSS
+821 VEQITAVNPASSD

>member
-1 MKRLI
+1 MKRFI

-38 QYEAEEETTE
+38 EYEAEEETTE

-57 PVVTEATEEATEAAT
+57 PVVTEAAGEATEAAT
-72 EATEAATEATTEAT
+72 EATEAATEAT

-99 TEATTEAT
+99 TEAATEAT

-137 PEEVPEEEEEEQDPA
+137 PEEEPEEEEEELDPA

-178 TAAKKLYI
+178 TAANKLYI

-217 TTNSTSIT
+217 ATNSTSIT

-242 TGGKG
+242 AGGKG
-247 DLGDPAIAAYNV
+247 KLGNPVKFKV
-259 TTQNWRKAPAITAQ
+259 TTAAQNWRKAPTITAK
-273 QDTER
+273 QDTVN
-278 ENRIIVKC
+278 ENTVVVSC
-286 KFVNDAVGYLL
+286 KFVDDAVAYQLEI
-297 SVNGNTYFF
+297 
-306 DNDGVIIKEKCEIKN
+306 DGSIYKFNSAGAIVKEECVIKD
-321 EDAPKA
+321 DAP
-327 EFSEPVIEKA
+327 EVEISEPVIDKA
-337 GFNGFR
+337 TFKGFT
-343 LAVTFTDMDKF
+343 LHLTFSNMDKF
-354 TSYPL
+354 TDYTVD
-359 EVTGAAIGV
+359 VTGEAVGV
-368 VDSKNNL
+368 VDSNGTREC
-375 DYGKLAKTV
+375 GKQAKTV

-399 VQQSSSVEPK
+399 VRQSSSVEPK
-409 VRLWVKFTGE
+409 VRLWVDFTGE
-419 PDYINIYEG
+419 PDYLNIYEG
-428 KNYLGCVSVD
+428 KNYLFYVDVS
-438 EDDYGDGVGI
+438 EDSYGNGMGI
-448 TVDAGTTGSHSYK
+448 TLDAGTTGSHSYK
-461 VIPSAD
+461 VIPSSN

-496 TARETEAGK
+496 TAKETQAGK

-517 EYEVWYKVGKNPEQ
+517 EYQVWCKVGKNPEQ
-531 QVGNGTTSYS
+531 QIGNGTTSYS
-541 YMNISGVQRGV
+541 YMNISGVRRGV

-571 VTITPKLKDQRPTYR
+571 VAITPKLKTQGPTYR

-592 TYGGDLPGCDRDARS
+592 TYGGDLPGCDRDAES
-607 MASLLGTMTATPYKV
+607 MASLLGTMTATPYEV

-651 FYYSGHGATNTGKLV
+651 FYYSGHGVSTSGSLV
-666 GTNNTYLS
+666 GTNSTYLS
-674 FSELRTALDKIPGDK
+674 FSELRKALDKIPGDK

>member
-1 MKRLI
+1 MKRFI

-38 QYEAEEETTE
+38 EYEAEEETTE

-57 PVVTEATEEATEAAT
+57 PVVTEAAGEATEAAT
-72 EATEAATEATTEAT
+72 EATEAATEAT

-99 TEATTEAT
+99 TEAATEAT

-137 PEEVPEEEEEEQDPA
+137 PEEVPEEEEEELDPA

-178 TAAKKLYI
+178 TAANKLYI

-208 EATGVKKVG
+208 QATGVKKVG
-217 TTNSTSIT
+217 ATNSTSIT
-225 ITVSRGTHVY
+225 ITVSKGAHVY

-247 DLGDPAIAAYNV
+247 DLGDPAVAAYNV
-259 TTQNWRKAPAITAQ
+259 TTQNWRKAPTITAQ
-273 QDTER
+273 QDTAY
-278 ENRIIVKC
+278 ENTVIVKC
-286 KFVNDAVGYLL
+286 KYVNDAVGYIL
-297 SVNGNTYFF
+297 NIAGNLYVY
-306 DNDGVIIKEKCEIKN
+306 DADGDIIEDKCVIQ
-321 EDAPKA
+321 EDAPKIVID
-327 EFSEPVIEKA
+327 EVDESETEKA
-337 GFNGFR
+337 AFSGF
-343 LAVTFTDMDKF
+343 VKSYTFVGDKF
-354 TSYPL
+354 TDYIVS
-359 EVTGAAIGV
+359 VTGVAVGV
-368 VDSKNNL
+368 VDGEGSL
-375 DYGKLAKTV
+375 DYGKEAKTV

-409 VRLWVKFTGE
+409 VRLWVEFTGE

-505 VSLSWVPMDGIS
+505 VSLSWVPMNGIS
-517 EYEVWYKVGKNPEQ
+517 EYQVWYKVGKNPEQ

-571 VTITPKLKDQRPTYR
+571 VSITPKLKAGAQSPTYR

-592 TYGGDLPGCDRDARS
+592 TYGGDLPGCDRDAKS

-651 FYYSGHGATNTGKLV
+651 FYYSGHGVSTSGSLV
-666 GTNNTYLS
+666 GTNSTYLS
-674 FSELRTALDKIPGDK
+674 FSELRKALDKIPGDK

-703 KSEGEA
+703 KGSESEV

-721 MEAFSNEA
+721 MEAFSNDEIE
-729 MSKSGELA
+729 KSGELA
-737 AGRYY
+737 SGRYY

-749 TQTSASITKYSG
+749 DQTSLSVSSNSGKYV
-761 ESYGLF
+761 GLF
-767 TNCFEQACGWDELN
+767 TYCFEQACGWDELN
-781 SSRLSMSADANG
+781 SSRLSMSADSNG
-793 DGKVTLSEAYNKT
+793 DKKITLNEAYNKT
-806 DALVKQFKKNNSYLD
+806 SALVKS
-821 IEQITAVNPASSS
+821 IEPNGQVTRVNPEYSS

>member
-1 MKRLI
+1 MKRFI

-38 QYEAEEETTE
+38 EYEAEEETTE
-48 TTEESTEAE
+48 TTEESAEAE
-57 PVVTEATEEATEAAT
+57 PVVTEAAGEATEAAT
-72 EATEAATEATTEAT
+72 EATEAATEAT

-99 TEATTEAT
+99 TEAATEAT

-137 PEEVPEEEEEEQDPA
+137 PEEEPEEEEEELDPA

-178 TAAKKLYI
+178 TAANKLYI

-208 EATGVKKVG
+208 QATGVKKVG
-217 TTNSTSIT
+217 ATNSTSIT
-225 ITVSRGTHVY
+225 ITVSKGAHVY

-247 DLGDPAIAAYNV
+247 DLGDPAVAAYNV
-259 TTQNWRKAPAITAQ
+259 TTQNWRKAPTITAQ
-273 QDTER
+273 QDTAY
-278 ENRIIVKC
+278 ENTVIVKC
-286 KFVNDAVGYLL
+286 KYVNDAVGYIL
-297 SVNGNTYFF
+297 NIAGNLYVY
-306 DNDGVIIKEKCEIKN
+306 DADGDIIEDKCVIQ
-321 EDAPKA
+321 EDAPKIVID
-327 EFSEPVIEKA
+327 EVDESETEKA
-337 GFNGFR
+337 AFSGF
-343 LAVTFTDMDKF
+343 VKSYTFVGDKF
-354 TSYPL
+354 TDYIVS
-359 EVTGAAIGV
+359 VTGVAVGV
-368 VDSKNNL
+368 VDGEGSL
-375 DYGKLAKTV
+375 DYGKEAKTV

-409 VRLWVKFTGE
+409 VRLWVEFTGE

-505 VSLSWVPMDGIS
+505 VSLSWVPMNGIS
-517 EYEVWYKVGKNPEQ
+517 EYQVWYKVGKNPEQ

-541 YMNISGVQRGV
+541 YMNISGVRRGV

-571 VTITPKLKDQRPTYR
+571 VSITPKLKAGAQSPTYR

-592 TYGGDLPGCDRDARS
+592 TYGGDLPGCDRDAKS

-651 FYYSGHGATNTGKLV
+651 FYYSGHGVSTSGSLV
-666 GTNNTYLS
+666 GTNSTYLS
-674 FSELRTALDKIPGDK
+674 FSELRKALDKIPGDK

-703 KSEGEA
+703 KGSESEV

-721 MEAFSNEA
+721 MEAFSNDEIE
-729 MSKSGELA
+729 KSGELA
-737 AGRYY
+737 SGRYY

-749 TQTSASITKYSG
+749 DQTSLSVSSNSGKYV
-761 ESYGLF
+761 GLF
-767 TNCFEQACGWDELN
+767 TYCFEQACGWDELN
-781 SSRLSMSADANG
+781 SSRLSMSADSNG
-793 DGKVTLSEAYNKT
+793 DKKITLNEAYNKT
-806 DALVKQFKKNNSYLD
+806 SALVKS
-821 IEQITAVNPASSS
+821 IEPNGQVTRVNPEYSS

>member
-1 MKRLI
+1 MKRFI

-38 QYEAEEETTE
+38 EYEAEEETTE

-57 PVVTEATEEATEAAT
+57 PVVTEAAGEATEAAT
-72 EATEAATEATTEAT
+72 EATEAATEAT

-99 TEATTEAT
+99 TEAATEAT

-137 PEEVPEEEEEEQDPA
+137 PEEEPEEEEEELDPA

-178 TAAKKLYI
+178 TAANKLYI

-208 EATGVKKVG
+208 QATGVKKVG
-217 TTNSTSIT
+217 ATNSTSIT

-247 DLGDPAIAAYNV
+247 DLGDPAVAAYNV
-259 TTQNWRKAPAITAQ
+259 TTQNWRKAPTITAQ
-273 QDTER
+273 QDTAY
-278 ENRIIVKC
+278 ENTVIVKC
-286 KFVNDAVGYLL
+286 KYVNDAVGYIL
-297 SVNGNTYFF
+297 NIAGNLYVY
-306 DNDGVIIKEKCEIKN
+306 DADGDIVEDKCVIQ
-321 EDAPKA
+321 EDAPKIVID
-327 EFSEPVIEKA
+327 EVDESETEKA
-337 GFNGFR
+337 AFSGF
-343 LAVTFTDMDKF
+343 VKSYTFVGDKF
-354 TSYPL
+354 TDYIVS
-359 EVTGAAIGV
+359 VTGVAVGV
-368 VDSKNNL
+368 VDGEGSL
-375 DYGKLAKTV
+375 DYGKEAKTV

-409 VRLWVKFTGE
+409 VRLWVDFTGE
-419 PDYINIYEG
+419 PDYLNIYEG
-428 KNYLGCVSVD
+428 KNYLFYVDVS
-438 EDDYGDGVGI
+438 EDSYGNGMGI
-448 TVDAGTTGSHSYK
+448 TLDAGTTGSHSYK
-461 VIPSAD
+461 VIPSSN

-496 TARETEAGK
+496 TAKETQAGK

-517 EYEVWYKVGKNPEQ
+517 EYQVWYKVGKNPEQ

-571 VTITPKLKDQRPTYR
+571 VTITPKLKAGAQSPTYR

-592 TYGGDLPGCDRDARS
+592 TYGGDLPGCDRDAKS

-651 FYYSGHGATNTGKLV
+651 FYYSGHGVSTSGSLV
-666 GTNNTYLS
+666 GTNSTYLS
-674 FSELRTALDKIPGDK
+674 FSELRKALDKIPGDK

-703 KSEGEA
+703 KGSESEV

-721 MEAFSNEA
+721 MEAFSNDEIE
-729 MSKSGELA
+729 KSGELA
-737 AGRYY
+737 SGRYY

-749 TQTSASITKYSG
+749 DQTSLSVSSNSGKYV
-761 ESYGLF
+761 GLF
-767 TNCFEQACGWDELN
+767 TYCFEQACGWDELN
-781 SSRLSMSADANG
+781 SSRLSMSADSNG
-793 DGKVTLSEAYNKT
+793 DKKITLNEAYNKT
-806 DALVKQFKKNNSYLD
+806 SALVKS
-821 IEQITAVNPASSS
+821 IEPNGQVTRVNPEYSS

>member
-1 MKRLI
+1 MKRFI

-38 QYEAEEETTE
+38 EYEAEEETTE

-57 PVVTEATEEATEAAT
+57 PVVTEAAGEATEAAT
-72 EATEAATEATTEAT
+72 EATEAATEAT

-99 TEATTEAT
+99 TEAATEAT

-137 PEEVPEEEEEEQDPA
+137 PEEVPEEEEEELDPA

-178 TAAKKLYI
+178 TAANKLYI

-208 EATGVKKVG
+208 ETTGVKKVG
-217 TTNSTSIT
+217 ATNSTSIT

-247 DLGDPAIAAYNV
+247 DLGDPAVTAYNV
-259 TTQNWRKAPAITAQ
+259 TTQNWRKAPTITAQ
-273 QDTER
+273 QDTAY
-278 ENRIIVKC
+278 ENTIIVKC
-286 KFVNDAVGYLL
+286 KYVNDAAGYIL
-297 SVNGNTYFF
+297 NIAGNLYVY
-306 DNDGVIIKEKCEIKN
+306 DADGDIVEDKCVIREDTPKIVIN
-321 EDAPKA
+321 EVD
-327 EFSEPVIEKA
+327 ESETEKA
-337 GFNGFR
+337 AVSGF
-343 LAVTFTDMDKF
+343 VKSYTFVGDKF
-354 TSYPL
+354 TDYIVS
-359 EVTGAAIGV
+359 VTGVAVGV
-368 VDSKNNL
+368 VDGEGSL
-375 DYGKLAKTV
+375 DYGKEAKTV

-409 VRLWVKFTGE
+409 VRLWVEFTGE

-428 KNYLGCVSVD
+428 KNYLCCVPVD
-438 EDDYGDGVGI
+438 EDDYGDGIGI
-448 TVDAGTTGSHSYK
+448 ILDAGTTGSHSYK
-461 VIPSAD
+461 AIPSAD

-571 VTITPKLKDQRPTYR
+571 VTITPKLKTQGPTYR

-592 TYGGDLPGCDRDARS
+592 TYGGDLPGCDRDAKS

-651 FYYSGHGATNTGKLV
+651 FYYSGHGVSTSGSLV
-666 GTNNTYLS
+666 GTNSTYLS
-674 FSELRTALDKIPGDK
+674 FSELRKALDKIPGDK
-689 IVILDSCYSGNAIN
+689 IVILDSCFSGNAIN
-703 KSEGEA
+703 KSEGEV

-721 MEAFSNEA
+721 MEAFSNDAVE
-729 MSKSGELA
+729 KSGELA
-737 AGRYY
+737 SGRYY

-749 TQTSASITKYSG
+749 DQESLSVSSNSGKYV
-761 ESYGLF
+761 GLF
-767 TNCFEQACGWDELN
+767 TYCFEQACGWDELN
-781 SSRLSMSADANG
+781 NRRLNMSADSNG
-793 DGKVTLSEAYNKT
+793 DKKITLNEAYNKT
-806 DALVKQFKKNNSYLD
+806 SALVKS
-821 IEQITAVNPASSS
+821 IEPNGQVTRVNPEYSS

>member
-1 MKRLI
+1 MKRFI

-38 QYEAEEETTE
+38 EYEAEEETTE

-57 PVVTEATEEATEAAT
+57 PVVTEAAGEATEAAT
-72 EATEAATEATTEAT
+72 EATEAATEAT

-99 TEATTEAT
+99 TEAATEAT

-137 PEEVPEEEEEEQDPA
+137 PEEVPEEEEEELDPA

-178 TAAKKLYI
+178 TAANKLYI

-208 EATGVKKVG
+208 ETTGVKKVG

-259 TTQNWRKAPAITAQ
+259 TTQNWRKAPTITAQ

-297 SVNGNTYFF
+297 SVNGNTYLF

-409 VRLWVKFTGE
+409 VRLRVDFTGE

-428 KNYLGCVSVD
+428 KNYLGRVSVD
-438 EDDYGDGVGI
+438 NGDYGNGVGI
-448 TVDAGTTGSHSYK
+448 ILDAGTTGSHSYK
-461 VIPSAD
+461 VIPSSN

-496 TARETEAGK
+496 TAKETQAGK

-517 EYEVWYKVGKNPEQ
+517 EYQVWYKVGKNPEQ

-541 YMNISGVQRGV
+541 YMNISGVHSGV

-571 VTITPKLKDQRPTYR
+571 VSITPKLKAGAQSPTYR

-592 TYGGDLPGCDRDARS
+592 TYGGDLPGCDRDAKS

-651 FYYSGHGATNTGKLV
+651 FYYSGHGVSTSGSLV
-666 GTNNTYLS
+666 GTNSTYLS
-674 FSELRTALDKIPGDK
+674 FSELRKALDKIPGDK

-703 KSEGEA
+703 KGSESEV

-721 MEAFSNEA
+721 MEAFSNDEIE
-729 MSKSGELA
+729 KSGELA
-737 AGRYY
+737 SGRYY

-749 TQTSASITKYSG
+749 DQTSLSVSSNSGKYV
-761 ESYGLF
+761 GLF
-767 TNCFEQACGWDELN
+767 TYCFEQACGWDELN
-781 SSRLSMSADANG
+781 SSRLSMSADSNG
-793 DGKVTLSEAYNKT
+793 DKKITLNEAYNKT
-806 DALVKQFKKNNSYLD
+806 SALVKS
-821 IEQITAVNPASSS
+821 IEPNGQVTRVNPEYSS

>member
-38 QYEAEEETTE
+38 EYEAEEETTE

-57 PVVTEATEEATEAAT
+57 PVVTEAAGEATEAAT
-72 EATEAATEATTEAT
+72 EATEAATEAT

-137 PEEVPEEEEEEQDPA
+137 LEEEPEEEEEELDPA

-178 TAAKKLYI
+178 TAANKLYI

-208 EATGVKKVG
+208 QATGVKKVG
-217 TTNSTSIT
+217 ATNSTSIT

-247 DLGDPAIAAYNV
+247 DLGNPVKFKV
-259 TTQNWRKAPAITAQ
+259 TTAAQNWRKAPTITAK
-273 QDTER
+273 QDTVN
-278 ENRIIVKC
+278 ENTVVVSC
-286 KFVNDAVGYLL
+286 KFVDDAVAYQLEI
-297 SVNGNTYFF
+297 
-306 DNDGVIIKEKCEIKN
+306 DGSIYKFNSAGAIVKEECVIKD
-321 EDAPKA
+321 DAP
-327 EFSEPVIEKA
+327 EVEISEPVIDKA
-337 GFNGFR
+337 TFNGFT
-343 LAVTFTDMDKF
+343 LHLTFSNMDKF
-354 TSYPL
+354 TSYPVD
-359 EVTGAAIGV
+359 VTGAAVGV
-368 VDSKNNL
+368 VDSNGIREC
-375 DYGKLAKTV
+375 GKQAKTI

-399 VQQSSSVEPK
+399 VRQSSSVEPK
-409 VRLWVKFTGE
+409 VRLWVDFTGE
-419 PDYINIYEG
+419 PDYLNIYEG
-428 KNYLGCVSVD
+428 KNYLFYVDVS
-438 EDDYGDGVGI
+438 EDSYGNGMGI
-448 TVDAGTTGSHSYK
+448 TLDAGTTGSHSYK
-461 VIPSAD
+461 VIPSSN

-496 TARETEAGK
+496 TAKETQAGK
-505 VSLSWVPMDGIS
+505 VSLSWVPLDGIS

-571 VTITPKLKDQRPTYR
+571 VAITPKLKTQGPTYR

-592 TYGGDLPGCDRDARS
+592 TYGGDLPGCDRDANS
-607 MASLLGTMTATPYKV
+607 MVSLLGTMTATPYKV
-622 TTKLDVTASTIKS
+622 TKKLNASASTIKS
-635 SIASAFSGAQS
+635 SISSAFSGATS

-651 FYYSGHGATNTGKLV
+651 FYYSGHGVSTSGSLV
-666 GTNNTYLS
+666 GNDYSTLS
-674 FSELRTALDKIPGDK
+674 FSELRSALDRIPGDK

-703 KSEGEA
+703 KGSESEV

-721 MEAFSNEA
+721 MEAFSNDEIE
-729 MSKSGELA
+729 KSGELA
-737 AGRYY
+737 SGRYY

-749 TQTSASITKYSG
+749 DQTSLSVSSNSGKYV
-761 ESYGLF
+761 GLF
-767 TNCFEQACGWDELN
+767 TYCFEQACGWDELN
-781 SSRLSMSADANG
+781 NRRLNMSADSNG
-793 DGKVTLSEAYNKT
+793 NKKITLNEAFQKT
-806 DALVKQFKKNNSYLD
+806 SSLVKSIRPNGQV
-821 IEQITAVNPASSS
+821 TRVNPEGSG

>member
-1 MKRLI
+1 MKRFI

-38 QYEAEEETTE
+38 EYEAEEETTE

-57 PVVTEATEEATEAAT
+57 PVVTEAAGEATEAAT
-72 EATEAATEATTEAT
+72 EATEAATEAT

-99 TEATTEAT
+99 TEAATEAT

-123 EATEETSALLEEEE
+123 ATTEETSALLEEEE
-137 PEEVPEEEEEEQDPA
+137 PEEEPEEEEEELDPA

-178 TAAKKLYI
+178 TAANKLYI

-259 TTQNWRKAPAITAQ
+259 TTQNWRKAPTITAQ

-297 SVNGNTYFF
+297 SVNGNTYLF

-409 VRLWVKFTGE
+409 VRLRVDFTGE

-428 KNYLGCVSVD
+428 KNYLGRVSVD
-438 EDDYGDGVGI
+438 NGDYGNGVGI
-448 TVDAGTTGSHSYK
+448 ILDAGTTGSHSYK
-461 VIPSAD
+461 VIPSSN

-496 TARETEAGK
+496 TAKETQAGK
-505 VSLSWVPMDGIS
+505 VSLSWVPIDGIS

-541 YMNISGVQRGV
+541 YMNISGVHSGV

-571 VTITPKLKDQRPTYR
+571 VSITPKLKAGAQSPTYR

-592 TYGGDLPGCDRDARS
+592 TYGGDLPGCDRDAKS

-651 FYYSGHGATNTGKLV
+651 FYYSGHGVSTSGSLV
-666 GTNNTYLS
+666 GTNSTYLS
-674 FSELRTALDKIPGDK
+674 FSELRKALDKIPGDK

-703 KSEGEA
+703 KGSESEV

-721 MEAFSNEA
+721 MEAFSNDEIE
-729 MSKSGELA
+729 KSGELA
-737 AGRYY
+737 SGRYY

-749 TQTSASITKYSG
+749 DQTSLSVSSNSGKYV
-761 ESYGLF
+761 GLF
-767 TNCFEQACGWDELN
+767 TYCFEQACGWDELN
-781 SSRLSMSADANG
+781 SSRLSMSADSNG
-793 DGKVTLSEAYNKT
+793 DKKITLNEAYNKT
-806 DALVKQFKKNNSYLD
+806 SALVKS
-821 IEQITAVNPASSS
+821 IEPNGQVTRVNPEYSS

>member
-20 AALAAEDEVP
+20 AALAAGDEVP

-38 QYEAEEETTE
+38 EYEAEEETTE

-57 PVVTEATEEATEAAT
+57 PVVTEAAGEATEAAT
-72 EATEAATEATTEAT
+72 EATEAATEAT

-99 TEATTEAT
+99 TEAATEAT

-137 PEEVPEEEEEEQDPA
+137 PEEEPEEEEEELDPA

-178 TAAKKLYI
+178 TAANKLYI

-259 TTQNWRKAPAITAQ
+259 TTQNWRKAPTITAQ

-297 SVNGNTYFF
+297 SVNGNTYLF

-409 VRLWVKFTGE
+409 VRLRVDFTGE

-428 KNYLGCVSVD
+428 KNYLGRVSVD
-438 EDDYGDGVGI
+438 NGDYGNGVGI
-448 TVDAGTTGSHSYK
+448 ILDAGTTGSHSYK
-461 VIPSAD
+461 AIPSAD

-571 VTITPKLKDQRPTYR
+571 VTITPKLKTQGPTYR

-592 TYGGDLPGCDRDARS
+592 TYGGDLPGCDRDAKS

-651 FYYSGHGATNTGKLV
+651 FYYSGHGVSTSGSLV
-666 GTNNTYLS
+666 GTNSTYLS
-674 FSELRTALDKIPGDK
+674 FSELRKALDKIPGDK

-703 KSEGEA
+703 KGSESEV

-721 MEAFSNEA
+721 MEAFSNDEIE
-729 MSKSGELA
+729 KSGELA
-737 AGRYY
+737 SGRYY

-749 TQTSASITKYSG
+749 DQTSLSVSSNSGKYV
-761 ESYGLF
+761 GLF
-767 TNCFEQACGWDELN
+767 TYCFEQACGWDELN
-781 SSRLSMSADANG
+781 SSRLSMSADSNG
-793 DGKVTLSEAYNKT
+793 DKKITLNEAYNKT
-806 DALVKQFKKNNSYLD
+806 SALVKS
-821 IEQITAVNPASSS
+821 IEPNGQVTRVNPEYSS

>member
-1 MKRLI
+1 MKRFI

-38 QYEAEEETTE
+38 EYEAEEETTE

-57 PVVTEATEEATEAAT
+57 PVVTEAAGEATEAAT
-72 EATEAATEATTEAT
+72 EATEAATEAT

-99 TEATTEAT
+99 TEAATEAT
-107 EVTEETTEAT
+107 EVTEETTEA
-117 TEETTE
+117 TTE

-137 PEEVPEEEEEEQDPA
+137 PEEEPEEEEEELDPA

-178 TAAKKLYI
+178 TAANKLYI

-208 EATGVKKVG
+208 QATGVKKVG
-217 TTNSTSIT
+217 ATNSTSIT
-225 ITVSRGTHVY
+225 ITVSKGAHVY

-247 DLGDPAIAAYNV
+247 DLGDPAVAAYNV
-259 TTQNWRKAPAITAQ
+259 TTQNWRKAPTITAQ
-273 QDTER
+273 QDTTY
-278 ENRIIVKC
+278 ENTVIVKC
-286 KFVNDAVGYLL
+286 KYVNDAVGYIL
-297 SVNGNTYFF
+297 NIAGNLYVY
-306 DNDGVIIKEKCEIKN
+306 DADGDIVEDKCVIQ
-321 EDAPKA
+321 EDAPKIVID
-327 EFSEPVIEKA
+327 EVDESETEKA
-337 GFNGFR
+337 AFSGF
-343 LAVTFTDMDKF
+343 AKSYTFVGDKF
-354 TSYPL
+354 TDYIVS
-359 EVTGAAIGV
+359 VTGVAVGV
-368 VDSKNNL
+368 VDGEGSL
-375 DYGKLAKTV
+375 DYGKEAKTV

-409 VRLWVKFTGE
+409 VRLWVEFTGE

-517 EYEVWYKVGKNPEQ
+517 EYQVWYKVGKNPEQ

-541 YMNISGVQRGV
+541 YMNISGVHSGV

-571 VTITPKLKDQRPTYR
+571 VTITPKLKAGAQSPTYR

-592 TYGGDLPGCDRDARS
+592 TYGGDLPGCDRDAKS

-651 FYYSGHGATNTGKLV
+651 FYYSGHGVSTSGSLV
-666 GTNNTYLS
+666 GTNSTYLS
-674 FSELRTALDKIPGDK
+674 FSELRKALDKIPGDK

-703 KSEGEA
+703 KGSESEV

-721 MEAFSNEA
+721 MEAFSNDEIE
-729 MSKSGELA
+729 KSGELA
-737 AGRYY
+737 SGRYY

-749 TQTSASITKYSG
+749 DQTSLSVSSNSGKYV
-761 ESYGLF
+761 GLF
-767 TNCFEQACGWDELN
+767 TYCFEQACGWDELN
-781 SSRLSMSADANG
+781 SSRLSMSADSNG
-793 DGKVTLSEAYNKT
+793 DKKITLNEAYNKT
-806 DALVKQFKKNNSYLD
+806 SALVKS
-821 IEQITAVNPASSS
+821 IEPNGQVTRVNPEYSG

>member
-38 QYEAEEETTE
+38 EYEAEEETTE

-57 PVVTEATEEATEAAT
+57 PVVTEAAGETTEAAT
-72 EATEAATEATTEAT
+72 EATEAATEATEAT
-86 EATEAATEATEEA
+86 EEATEATEEA
-99 TEATTEAT
+99 TEAATEAT

-123 EATEETSALLEEEE
+123 EATEETSALMEEEE
-137 PEEVPEEEEEEQDPA
+137 PEEVPEEEEEELDPV

-178 TAAKKLYI
+178 TAANKLYI

-208 EATGVKKVG
+208 QATGVKKVG
-217 TTNSTSIT
+217 ATNSTSIT

-247 DLGDPAIAAYNV
+247 DLGNPVKFKV
-259 TTQNWRKAPAITAQ
+259 TTAAQNWRKAPTITAK
-273 QDTER
+273 QDTVN
-278 ENRIIVKC
+278 ENTVVVSC
-286 KFVNDAVGYLL
+286 KFVDDAVAYQLEI
-297 SVNGNTYFF
+297 
-306 DNDGVIIKEKCEIKN
+306 DGSIYKFNSAGAIVKEECVIKD
-321 EDAPKA
+321 DAP
-327 EFSEPVIEKA
+327 EVEISEPVIDKA
-337 GFNGFR
+337 TFNGFT
-343 LAVTFTDMDKF
+343 LHLTFSNMDKF
-354 TSYPL
+354 TSYPVD
-359 EVTGAAIGV
+359 VTGAAVGV
-368 VDSKNNL
+368 VDSNGIREC
-375 DYGKLAKTV
+375 GKQAKTI

-399 VQQSSSVEPK
+399 VRQSSSVEPK
-409 VRLWVKFTGE
+409 VRLWVDFTGE
-419 PDYINIYEG
+419 PDYLNIYEG
-428 KNYLGCVSVD
+428 KNYLFYVDVS
-438 EDDYGDGVGI
+438 EDSYGNGMGI
-448 TVDAGTTGSHSYK
+448 TLDAGSTGSHSYK
-461 VIPSAD
+461 VIPSSN

-496 TARETEAGK
+496 TAKETQAGK

-531 QVGNGTTSYS
+531 QIGNGTTSYS

-571 VTITPKLKDQRPTYR
+571 VTITPKLKTQGPTYR

-592 TYGGDLPGCDRDARS
+592 TYGGDLPGCDRDANS

-622 TTKLDVTASTIKS
+622 TKKLNASASTIKS
-635 SIASAFSGAQS
+635 SISSAFSGATS

-651 FYYSGHGATNTGKLV
+651 FYYSGHGVSTSGSLV
-666 GTNNTYLS
+666 GNDYSTLS
-674 FSELRTALDKIPGDK
+674 FSELRSALDRIPGDK

-703 KSEGEA
+703 KGSESEV

-721 MEAFSNEA
+721 MEAFSNDEIE
-729 MSKSGELA
+729 KSGELA
-737 AGRYY
+737 SGRYY

-749 TQTSASITKYSG
+749 DQTSLSVSSNSGKYV
-761 ESYGLF
+761 GLF
-767 TNCFEQACGWDELN
+767 TYCFEQACGWDELN
-781 SSRLSMSADANG
+781 NRRLNMSADSNG
-793 DGKVTLSEAYNKT
+793 NKKITLNEAFQKT
-806 DALVKQFKKNNSYLD
+806 SSLVKSIRPNGQV
-821 IEQITAVNPASSS
+821 TRVNPEYSS

>member
-38 QYEAEEETTE
+38 EYEAEEETTE

-57 PVVTEATEEATEAAT
+57 PVVTEAAGEATEAAT
-72 EATEAATEATTEAT
+72 EATEAATEAT

-99 TEATTEAT
+99 TEAATEAT

-123 EATEETSALLEEEE
+123 ATTEETSALLEEEE
-137 PEEVPEEEEEEQDPA
+137 PEEEPEEEEEELDPA

-178 TAAKKLYI
+178 TAANKLYI

-208 EATGVKKVG
+208 QATGVKKVG
-217 TTNSTSIT
+217 ATNSTSIT

-247 DLGDPAIAAYNV
+247 DLGNPVKFKV
-259 TTQNWRKAPAITAQ
+259 TTAAQNWRKAPTITAK
-273 QDTER
+273 QDTVN
-278 ENRIIVKC
+278 ENTVVVSC
-286 KFVNDAVGYLL
+286 KFVDDAVAYQLEI
-297 SVNGNTYFF
+297 
-306 DNDGVIIKEKCEIKN
+306 DGSIYKFNSAGAIVKEECVIKD
-321 EDAPKA
+321 DAP
-327 EFSEPVIEKA
+327 EVEISEPVIDKA
-337 GFNGFR
+337 TFNGFT
-343 LAVTFTDMDKF
+343 LHLTFSNMDKF
-354 TSYPL
+354 TSYPVD
-359 EVTGAAIGV
+359 VTGAAVGV
-368 VDSKNNL
+368 VDSNGTREC
-375 DYGKLAKTV
+375 GKQAKTV

-409 VRLWVKFTGE
+409 VRLWVDFTGE
-419 PDYINIYEG
+419 PDYLNIYEG
-428 KNYLGCVSVD
+428 KNYLFYVDVS
-438 EDDYGDGVGI
+438 EDSYGNGMGI
-448 TVDAGTTGSHSYK
+448 TLDAGTTGSHSYK
-461 VIPSAD
+461 VIPSSN

-496 TARETEAGK
+496 TARETQAGK

-517 EYEVWYKVGKNPEQ
+517 EYQVWYKVGKNPEQ
-531 QVGNGTTSYS
+531 QIGNGTTSYS

-571 VTITPKLKDQRPTYR
+571 VAITPKLKTQGPTYR

-592 TYGGDLPGCDRDARS
+592 TYGGDLPGCDRDANS

-622 TTKLDVTASTIKS
+622 TKKLNASASTIKS
-635 SIASAFSGAQS
+635 SISSAFSGATS

-651 FYYSGHGATNTGKLV
+651 FYYSGHGVSTSGSLV
-666 GTNNTYLS
+666 GNDYSTLS
-674 FSELRTALDKIPGDK
+674 FSELRSALDRIPGDK

-703 KSEGEA
+703 KGSESEV

-721 MEAFSNEA
+721 MEAFSNDEIE
-729 MSKSGELA
+729 KSGELA
-737 AGRYY
+737 SGRYY

-749 TQTSASITKYSG
+749 DQTSLSVSSNSGKYV
-761 ESYGLF
+761 GLF
-767 TNCFEQACGWDELN
+767 TYCFEQACGWDELN
-781 SSRLSMSADANG
+781 NRRLNMSADSNG
-793 DGKVTLSEAYNKT
+793 NKKITLNEAFQKT
-806 DALVKQFKKNNSYLD
+806 SSLVKSIRPNGQV
-821 IEQITAVNPASSS
+821 TRVNPEYSS

>member
-1 MKRLI
+1 MKRFI

-38 QYEAEEETTE
+38 EYEAEEETTE

-57 PVVTEATEEATEAAT
+57 PVVTEAAGEATEAAT
-72 EATEAATEATTEAT
+72 EATEAATEAT

-99 TEATTEAT
+99 TEAATEAT

-137 PEEVPEEEEEEQDPA
+137 PEEEPEEEEEELDPA

-165 AWSDAPTNVYVKQ
+165 AWSDAPTNVYMKQ
-178 TAAKKLYI
+178 TAANKLYI

-208 EATGVKKVG
+208 QATGVKKVG
-217 TTNSTSIT
+217 ATNSTSIT
-225 ITVSRGTHVY
+225 ITVSKGAHVY

-247 DLGDPAIAAYNV
+247 DLGDPAVAAYNV
-259 TTQNWRKAPAITAQ
+259 TTQNWRKAPTITAQ
-273 QDTER
+273 QDTAY
-278 ENRIIVKC
+278 ENTVIVKC
-286 KFVNDAVGYLL
+286 KYVNDAVGYIL
-297 SVNGNTYFF
+297 NIAGNLYVY
-306 DNDGVIIKEKCEIKN
+306 DADGDIVEDKCVIQ
-321 EDAPKA
+321 EDAPKIVID
-327 EFSEPVIEKA
+327 EVDESETEKA
-337 GFNGFR
+337 AFSGF
-343 LAVTFTDMDKF
+343 VKSYTFVGDKF
-354 TSYPL
+354 TDYIVS
-359 EVTGAAIGV
+359 VTGVAVGV
-368 VDSKNNL
+368 VDGEGSL
-375 DYGKLAKTV
+375 DYGKEAKTV

-409 VRLWVKFTGE
+409 VRLWVEFTGE

-517 EYEVWYKVGKNPEQ
+517 EYQVWYKVGKNPEQ

-571 VTITPKLKDQRPTYR
+571 VSITPKLKAGAQSPTYR

-592 TYGGDLPGCDRDARS
+592 TYGGDLPGCDRDAKS

-651 FYYSGHGATNTGKLV
+651 FYYSGHGVSTSGSLV
-666 GTNNTYLS
+666 GTNSTYLS
-674 FSELRTALDKIPGDK
+674 FSELRKALDKIPGDK

-703 KSEGEA
+703 KGSESEV

-721 MEAFSNEA
+721 MEAFSNDEIE
-729 MSKSGELA
+729 KSGELA
-737 AGRYY
+737 SGRYY

-749 TQTSASITKYSG
+749 DQTSLSVSSNSGKYV
-761 ESYGLF
+761 GLF
-767 TNCFEQACGWDELN
+767 TYCFEQACGWDELN
-781 SSRLSMSADANG
+781 SSRLSMSADSNG
-793 DGKVTLSEAYNKT
+793 DKKITLNEAYNKT
-806 DALVKQFKKNNSYLD
+806 SALVKS
-821 IEQITAVNPASSS
+821 IEPNGQVTRVNPEYSS